1 MPRTPDN
8 EYYRQRIINSMW
20 NNMDPN
26 MTIGDVQQSFA
37 SSGIEPVRPGEIN
50 PQQAYRDMVNR
61 RQQIQINDAWK
72 NVNNNMSVENFMDQF
87 VGVDGQTQLDI
98 NGQKL
103 RMRGIQNRNAG
114 IPEQEIGGDI
124 WDYINRNNINATIG
138 DVQKSFEAAGVQPVN
153 SGDINAQQA
162 HQEMIGRRQQSQIED
177 AYKNID
183 KNTTIEEFMDRFV
196 GIDGQTQ
203 QDIDAMKLSNR
214 VKQNR
219 AAGLSEQESID
230 DMWNYIS
237 SNNINASLEDVQKS
251 FEAAGVEAVKPGEI
265 DTQQA
270 VSELRAHRDQSQIDD
285 IYKNLDP
292 NMSIEDFMDQ
302 FVGVDGQTQQ
312 DIDAMKLSNRVKQN
326 KRAGLSEQESI
337 DDMWNY
343 INDNNLNASIEDV
356 QKSFESAGVE
366 GVVPGEVIPSQAVS
380 ELAGAREQ
388 ERIDKIWNNLDPNMS
403 VEDFMDQFVGI
414 DGQTQQDIDRQKLI
428 NRVKQNRAEGLGEQE
443 AIDDMWKYISDN
455 NLNASVEDVQ
465 KSFEVARGVRPE
477 SDLRRVTEEAALT
490 YDGIPESVTKQF
502 DTFKPTVKTLK
513 DGSRIETIDLGND
526 MFTNVKFDK
535 DNNILS
541 KGYTKGKDAYN
552 VYYNTEGD
560 IVSEAYK
567 HNKVTNN
574 VVEYNKKFE
583 PTDITTTKEFD
594 LETAKGLKSEANKLW
609 EQLQYGGINDQI
621 PYVHYKNYNQ
631 PINPNPNPQQPQ
643 PKPEPKTKPGP
654 QPEPNTFNPE
664 QPDPTLHFNQPD
676 YKKYKMHDVVA
687 DEFTPTPLSS
697 YDRRMKE
704 YSDYIEEYERM
715 QKMAQE
721 SALTSEAGARNYEK
735 NKDALEKFFGKDK
748 FSSEDAALKYEE
760 AKLYGP
766 HRDNP
771 NDPLR
776 RNSKAWWDER
786 EELLRKRRAWSK
798 NRQSFVNSE
807 KAARELA
814 DTKFLHEVAANRD
827 IYDLLRTQPPN
838 YLGTPEVIKSI
849 TDADKW
855 LKDEE
860 NIARYN
866 SIPEEFRNQV
876 EGDIK
881 KKRFELNKA
890 RRNAKLDADYANFRS
905 NYESLTASQKE
916 QMRRLRRLESRYRKV
931 NDPTRRADILD
942 EINQTKDKIKDLKSQ
957 RKSTKKDM
965 KRTNAKTRDR
975 ASNIKEEIG
984 NIKNEINDNKIFGSI
999 QEAFEKE
1006 RAANPSLTMEQYL
1019 KDNYKNTR
1027 FENFKPKAD
1036 YEVEQLKDKLQ
1047 FHKDLLKEKAGID
1060 IAKEEGDIV
1069 ERGLA
1074 KLKKAS
1080 KLDIAMSTV
1089 GAISKYKDSRKQG
1102 RGVMSSAARAGVDF
1116 AASQLMGPGLYM
1128 GLTAFRAAP
1137 KALVTGAMYLQNEVR
1152 QMNTASRFRVFGDAS
1167 FQDSDQ
1173 LATMRQS
1180 GMEMAKMANYNL
1192 EQTLMGNEARYLHK

>member
-1 MPRTPDN
+1 MPKKPDN
-8 EYYRQRIINSMW
+8 EYYRQRIINDMW

-37 SSGIEPVRPGEIN
+37 SAGIEPVKPGEIN

-72 NVNNNMSVENFMDQF
+72 NANNNMSVENFMDQF

-124 WDYINRNNINATIG
+124 WDYINRNNINTTIG

-153 SGDINAQQA
+153 SGDIDVQQA
-162 HQEMIGRRQQSQIED
+162 HQEMIGRKQQSQIED

-183 KNTTIEEFMDRFV
+183 KNTTVEEFMDRFV

-203 QDIDAMKLSNR
+203 QDIDAIKFSNR

-230 DMWNYIS
+230 DMWNYI
-237 SNNINASLEDVQKS
+237 K
-251 FEAAGVEAVKPGEI
+251 
-265 DTQQA
+265 
-270 VSELRAHRDQSQIDD
+270 
-285 IYKNLDP
+285 
-292 NMSIEDFMDQ
+292 
-302 FVGVDGQTQQ
+302 
-312 DIDAMKLSNRVKQN
+312 
-326 KRAGLSEQESI
+326 
-337 DDMWNY
+337 
-343 INDNNLNASIEDV
+343 DNNLNASI
-356 QKSFESAGVE
+356 G
-366 GVVPGEVIPSQAVS
+366 
-380 ELAGAREQ
+380 
-388 ERIDKIWNNLDPNMS
+388 
-403 VEDFMDQFVGI
+403 
-414 DGQTQQDIDRQKLI
+414 
-428 NRVKQNRAEGLGEQE
+428 
-443 AIDDMWKYISDN
+443 
-455 NLNASVEDVQ
+455 DVQ
-465 KSFEVARGVRPE
+465 KSFEVTRGVRPE
-477 SDLRRVTEEAALT
+477 SDLRRVTEEAAVA

-502 DTFKPTVKTLK
+502 DMFKPTVKTLE

-560 IVSEAYK
+560 IISEAYK
-567 HNKVTNN
+567 HNKIANN
-574 VVEYNKKFE
+574 IVEYNKKFE
-583 PTDITTTKEFD
+583 PTDIMTTEKFD
-594 LETAKGLKSEANKLW
+594 LETAKGLKSEASKLW
-609 EQLQYGGINDQI
+609 EQFQYGGVNDKI
-621 PYVHYKNYNQ
+621 PYVHYKNHNQ
-631 PINPNPNPQQPQ
+631 PINPNPNPNPQQPQ
-643 PKPEPKTKPGP
+643 PEPKTKPGP

-687 DEFTPTPLSS
+687 DEFTPTPLSN
-697 YDRRMKE
+697 YDRQMKE
-704 YSDYIEEYERM
+704 YSDYIKEYERM

-721 SALTSEAGARNYEK
+721 SAFTSEAGARNYEK
-735 NKDALEKFFGKDK
+735 NKDALEKFFGKDR

-798 NRQSFVNSE
+798 NKQSFINSK
-807 KAARELA
+807 KAAQELA

-827 IYDLLRTQPPN
+827 IYDLLRTQPTN
-838 YLGTPEVIKSI
+838 YLGTPEVLKSI

-942 EINQTKDKIKDLKSQ
+942 EINQTKGKIKDLKSQ

-984 NIKNEINDNKIFGSI
+984 NIKNEINDNRIFGSI

-1019 KDNYKNTR
+1019 KDNFKNTR

-1069 ERGLA
+1069 ERGLS

-1080 KLDIAMSTV
+1080 KLDIAMSSI

-1102 RGVMSSAARAGVDF
+1102 RGVMSSVARAGVDF
-1116 AASQLMGPGLYM
+1116 AASQLMGTGLYM
-1128 GLTAFRAAP
+1128 GLAAFRAAP

>member
-1 MPRTPDN
+1 MPKKPDN
-8 EYYRQRIINSMW
+8 EYYRQRIINDMW

-37 SSGIEPVRPGEIN
+37 SAGIEPVKPGEIN
-50 PQQAYRDMVNR
+50 PQQAYQDMVNR

-72 NVNNNMSVENFMDQF
+72 NANNNMSVENFMDQF

-124 WDYINRNNINATIG
+124 WDYINRNNIN
-138 DVQKSFEAAGVQPVN
+138 
-153 SGDINAQQA
+153 
-162 HQEMIGRRQQSQIED
+162 
-177 AYKNID
+177 
-183 KNTTIEEFMDRFV
+183 TTI
-196 GIDGQTQ
+196 
-203 QDIDAMKLSNR
+203 
-214 VKQNR
+214 
-219 AAGLSEQESID
+219 
-230 DMWNYIS
+230 
-237 SNNINASLEDVQKS
+237 EDVQKS
-251 FEAAGVEAVKPGEI
+251 FEAAGVEAVKPGEVN
-265 DTQQA
+265 TQQA

-292 NMSIEDFMDQ
+292 NMTIEDFMDQ

-312 DIDAMKLSNRVKQN
+312 DIDAMKLSNRVKHN

-343 INDNNLNASIEDV
+343 IKDNNLNASIEDV
-356 QKSFESAGVE
+356 QKSFEV
-366 GVVPGEVIPSQAVS
+366 
-380 ELAGAREQ
+380 
-388 ERIDKIWNNLDPNMS
+388 
-403 VEDFMDQFVGI
+403 
-414 DGQTQQDIDRQKLI
+414 T
-428 NRVKQNRAEGLGEQE
+428 
-443 AIDDMWKYISDN
+443 
-455 NLNASVEDVQ
+455 
-465 KSFEVARGVRPE
+465 RGMRPE
-477 SDLRRVTEEAALT
+477 SDLRRVTEEAALA

-502 DTFKPTVKTLK
+502 DMFKPTVKTLE

-560 IVSEAYK
+560 IISEAYK
-567 HNKVTNN
+567 HNKIANN
-574 VVEYNKKFE
+574 IVEYNKKLE
-583 PTDITTTKEFD
+583 PTDIMTTEKFD
-594 LETAKGLKSEANKLW
+594 LETAKGLKSEASKLW
-609 EQLQYGGINDQI
+609 EQFQYGGVNDKI
-621 PYVHYKNYNQ
+621 PYVHYKNHNQ
-631 PINPNPNPQQPQ
+631 PINPNPNPNPQQPQ
-643 PKPEPKTKPGP
+643 PEPKTKPGP
-654 QPEPNTFNPE
+654 QPEPNTFNSE
-664 QPDPTLHFNQPD
+664 QSDPTLHFNQPD

-687 DEFTPTPLSS
+687 DEFTPTPLSN

-704 YSDYIEEYERM
+704 YSDYIKEYERM
-715 QKMAQE
+715 QKIAQE

-771 NDPLR
+771 NDPLQ

-798 NRQSFVNSE
+798 NRQSFINSK
-807 KAARELA
+807 KAAQELA

-827 IYDLLRTQPPN
+827 IYDLLRTQPTN

-942 EINQTKDKIKDLKSQ
+942 EINQTKGKIKDLKSQ

-984 NIKNEINDNKIFGSI
+984 NIKNEINDNRIFGSI

-1047 FHKDLLKEKAGID
+1047 FHKDLLKEKAGMD

-1069 ERGLA
+1069 ERGLS

-1080 KLDIAMSTV
+1080 KLDIAMSSI

-1102 RGVMSSAARAGVDF
+1102 RGVMSSVARAGVDF
-1116 AASQLMGPGLYM
+1116 AASQLMGTGLYM
-1128 GLTAFRAAP
+1128 GLAAFRAAP
-1137 KALVTGAMYLQNEVR
+1137 KAFVTGAMYLQNEVR

>member
-1 MPRTPDN
+1 MPKKPDN
-8 EYYRQRIINSMW
+8 EYYRQRIINDMW

-37 SSGIEPVRPGEIN
+37 SAGIEPVKPGEIN

-72 NVNNNMSVENFMDQF
+72 NANNNMSVENFMDQF

-124 WDYINRNNINATIG
+124 WDYINRNNINITIG

-153 SGDINAQQA
+153 SGDIDVQQA
-162 HQEMIGRRQQSQIED
+162 HQEMIGRKQQSQIED

-183 KNTTIEEFMDRFV
+183 KNTTVEEFMDRFV

-203 QDIDAMKLSNR
+203 QDIDAIKLSNR

-230 DMWNYIS
+230 DMWNYI
-237 SNNINASLEDVQKS
+237 K
-251 FEAAGVEAVKPGEI
+251 
-265 DTQQA
+265 
-270 VSELRAHRDQSQIDD
+270 
-285 IYKNLDP
+285 
-292 NMSIEDFMDQ
+292 
-302 FVGVDGQTQQ
+302 
-312 DIDAMKLSNRVKQN
+312 
-326 KRAGLSEQESI
+326 
-337 DDMWNY
+337 
-343 INDNNLNASIEDV
+343 
-356 QKSFESAGVE
+356 
-366 GVVPGEVIPSQAVS
+366 
-380 ELAGAREQ
+380 
-388 ERIDKIWNNLDPNMS
+388 
-403 VEDFMDQFVGI
+403 
-414 DGQTQQDIDRQKLI
+414 
-428 NRVKQNRAEGLGEQE
+428 
-443 AIDDMWKYISDN
+443 DN

-465 KSFEVARGVRPE
+465 KSFEVTRGVRPE
-477 SDLRRVTEEAALT
+477 SDLRRVTEEAAVA

-502 DTFKPTVKTLK
+502 DMFKPTVKTLE

-560 IVSEAYK
+560 IISEAYK
-567 HNKVTNN
+567 HNKIANN
-574 VVEYNKKFE
+574 IVEYNKKLE
-583 PTDITTTKEFD
+583 PTDIMTTEKFD
-594 LETAKGLKSEANKLW
+594 LETAKGLKSEASKLW
-609 EQLQYGGINDQI
+609 EQFQYGGVNDQI
-621 PYVHYKNYNQ
+621 PYVHYKNHNQ
-631 PINPNPNPQQPQ
+631 PINPNPNPNPQQPQ
-643 PKPEPKTKPGP
+643 PKPEPEPKTKPGP

-687 DEFTPTPLSS
+687 DEFTPTPLSN

-704 YSDYIEEYERM
+704 YSDYIKEYERM

-798 NRQSFVNSE
+798 NKQSFINSE

-827 IYDLLRTQPPN
+827 IYDLLRTQPTN

-942 EINQTKDKIKDLKSQ
+942 EINQTKGKIKDLKSQ

-1069 ERGLA
+1069 ERGLS

-1080 KLDIAMSTV
+1080 KLDIAMSSI

-1102 RGVMSSAARAGVDF
+1102 RGVMSSVARAGVDF
-1116 AASQLMGPGLYM
+1116 AASQLMGTGLYM
-1128 GLTAFRAAP
+1128 GLAAFRAAP

>member
-1 MPRTPDN
+1 MPKKPDN
-8 EYYRQRIINSMW
+8 EYYRQRIINDMW

-37 SSGIEPVRPGEIN
+37 SAGIEPVKPGEIN

-72 NVNNNMSVENFMDQF
+72 NANNNMSVEIFMDQF

-124 WDYINRNNINATIG
+124 WDYINRNNIDTTIG

-153 SGDINAQQA
+153 SGDIDVQQA

-183 KNTTIEEFMDRFV
+183 KNTTVEEFMDRFV
-196 GIDGQTQ
+196 GI
-203 QDIDAMKLSNR
+203 
-214 VKQNR
+214 
-219 AAGLSEQESID
+219 
-230 DMWNYIS
+230 
-237 SNNINASLEDVQKS
+237 
-251 FEAAGVEAVKPGEI
+251 
-265 DTQQA
+265 
-270 VSELRAHRDQSQIDD
+270 
-285 IYKNLDP
+285 
-292 NMSIEDFMDQ
+292 
-302 FVGVDGQTQQ
+302 DGQTQQ

-343 INDNNLNASIEDV
+343 IKDNNLNASI
-356 QKSFESAGVE
+356 G
-366 GVVPGEVIPSQAVS
+366 
-380 ELAGAREQ
+380 
-388 ERIDKIWNNLDPNMS
+388 
-403 VEDFMDQFVGI
+403 
-414 DGQTQQDIDRQKLI
+414 
-428 NRVKQNRAEGLGEQE
+428 
-443 AIDDMWKYISDN
+443 
-455 NLNASVEDVQ
+455 DVQ
-465 KSFEVARGVRPE
+465 KSFEVTRGIRPE
-477 SDLRRVTEEAALT
+477 SDLRRVTEEAALA
-490 YDGIPESVTKQF
+490 YDSIPESVTKQF
-502 DTFKPTVKTLK
+502 DMFKPTVKTLE

-560 IVSEAYK
+560 IISEAYK
-567 HNKVTNN
+567 HNKIANN
-574 VVEYNKKFE
+574 IVEYNKKLE
-583 PTDITTTKEFD
+583 PTDIMTTEKFD
-594 LETAKGLKSEANKLW
+594 LETAKGLKSEASKLW
-609 EQLQYGGINDQI
+609 EQFQYGGVNDQI
-621 PYVHYKNYNQ
+621 PYVHYKNHNQ
-631 PINPNPNPQQPQ
+631 PINPNPNPNPQQPQPQ

-654 QPEPNTFNPE
+654 QPEPNTFNPK

-687 DEFTPTPLSS
+687 DEFTPTPLSN

-704 YSDYIEEYERM
+704 YSDYIKEYERM

-798 NRQSFVNSE
+798 NKQSFINSE

-827 IYDLLRTQPPN
+827 IYDLLRTQPTN

-942 EINQTKDKIKDLKSQ
+942 EINQTKGKIKDLKSQ

-984 NIKNEINDNKIFGSI
+984 NIKNEINDNRIFGSI

-1019 KDNYKNTR
+1019 KDNFKNTR

-1069 ERGLA
+1069 ERGLS

-1080 KLDIAMSTV
+1080 KLDIAMSSI

-1102 RGVMSSAARAGVDF
+1102 RGVMSSVARAGVDF
-1116 AASQLMGPGLYM
+1116 AASQLMGTGLYM
-1128 GLTAFRAAP
+1128 GLAAFRAAP

>member
-1 MPRTPDN
+1 MPKKPDN
-8 EYYRQRIINSMW
+8 EYYRQRIINDMW

-37 SSGIEPVRPGEIN
+37 SAGIEPVKPGEIN

-72 NVNNNMSVENFMDQF
+72 NANNNMSVENFMDQF

-124 WDYINRNNINATIG
+124 WDYINRNNIDTTIG
-138 DVQKSFEAAGVQPVN
+138 
-153 SGDINAQQA
+153 
-162 HQEMIGRRQQSQIED
+162 
-177 AYKNID
+177 
-183 KNTTIEEFMDRFV
+183 
-196 GIDGQTQ
+196 
-203 QDIDAMKLSNR
+203 
-214 VKQNR
+214 
-219 AAGLSEQESID
+219 
-230 DMWNYIS
+230 
-237 SNNINASLEDVQKS
+237 DVQKS
-251 FEAAGVEAVKPGEI
+251 FEAAGVEAVKPGEVN
-265 DTQQA
+265 TQQA

-292 NMSIEDFMDQ
+292 NMTIEDFMDQ

-343 INDNNLNASIEDV
+343 IKDNNLNASI
-356 QKSFESAGVE
+356 G
-366 GVVPGEVIPSQAVS
+366 
-380 ELAGAREQ
+380 
-388 ERIDKIWNNLDPNMS
+388 
-403 VEDFMDQFVGI
+403 
-414 DGQTQQDIDRQKLI
+414 
-428 NRVKQNRAEGLGEQE
+428 
-443 AIDDMWKYISDN
+443 
-455 NLNASVEDVQ
+455 DVQ
-465 KSFEVARGVRPE
+465 KSFEVTRGIRPE
-477 SDLRRVTEEAALT
+477 SDLRRVTEEAALA
-490 YDGIPESVTKQF
+490 YDSIPESVTKQF
-502 DTFKPTVKTLK
+502 DMFKPIVKTLE

-560 IVSEAYK
+560 IISEAYK
-567 HNKVTNN
+567 HNKIANN
-574 VVEYNKKFE
+574 IVEYNKKLE
-583 PTDITTTKEFD
+583 PTDIMTTEKFD
-594 LETAKGLKSEANKLW
+594 LETAKGLKSEASKLW
-609 EQLQYGGINDQI
+609 EQFQYGGVNDQI
-621 PYVHYKNYNQ
+621 PYVHYKNHNQ
-631 PINPNPNPQQPQ
+631 PINPNPNPNPQQPQ

-687 DEFTPTPLSS
+687 DEFTPTPLSN

-704 YSDYIEEYERM
+704 YSDYIKEYERM
-715 QKMAQE
+715 QKVAQE

-786 EELLRKRRAWSK
+786 EELLRKCRAWSK
-798 NRQSFVNSE
+798 NKQSFINSE

-827 IYDLLRTQPPN
+827 IYDLLRTQPTN

-866 SIPEEFRNQV
+866 SIPKEFRNQV

-942 EINQTKDKIKDLKSQ
+942 EINQTKGKIKDLKSQ

-1019 KDNYKNTR
+1019 KDNFKNTR

-1069 ERGLA
+1069 ERGLS

-1080 KLDIAMSTV
+1080 KLDIAMSSI

-1102 RGVMSSAARAGVDF
+1102 RGVMSSVARAGVDF
-1116 AASQLMGPGLYM
+1116 AASQLMGTGLYM
-1128 GLTAFRAAP
+1128 GLAAFRAAP

>member
-1 MPRTPDN
+1 MPKKPDN
-8 EYYRQRIINSMW
+8 EYYRQRIINDMW

-37 SSGIEPVRPGEIN
+37 SAGIEPVKPGEIN

-72 NVNNNMSVENFMDQF
+72 NANNNMSVENFMDQF

-98 NGQKL
+98 NEQKL

-124 WDYINRNNINATIG
+124 WDYINRNNI
-138 DVQKSFEAAGVQPVN
+138 D
-153 SGDINAQQA
+153 
-162 HQEMIGRRQQSQIED
+162 
-177 AYKNID
+177 
-183 KNTTIEEFMDRFV
+183 TTI
-196 GIDGQTQ
+196 
-203 QDIDAMKLSNR
+203 
-214 VKQNR
+214 
-219 AAGLSEQESID
+219 
-230 DMWNYIS
+230 
-237 SNNINASLEDVQKS
+237 EDVQKS
-251 FEAAGVEAVKPGEI
+251 FEAAGVEAVKPGEVN
-265 DTQQA
+265 TQQA

-292 NMSIEDFMDQ
+292 NMTIEDFMDQ

-343 INDNNLNASIEDV
+343 IKDNNLNASI
-356 QKSFESAGVE
+356 G
-366 GVVPGEVIPSQAVS
+366 
-380 ELAGAREQ
+380 
-388 ERIDKIWNNLDPNMS
+388 
-403 VEDFMDQFVGI
+403 
-414 DGQTQQDIDRQKLI
+414 
-428 NRVKQNRAEGLGEQE
+428 
-443 AIDDMWKYISDN
+443 
-455 NLNASVEDVQ
+455 DVQ
-465 KSFEVARGVRPE
+465 KSFEVTRGIRPE
-477 SDLRRVTEEAALT
+477 SDLRRVTEEAALA

-502 DTFKPTVKTLK
+502 DMFKPTVKTLE

-560 IVSEAYK
+560 IISEAYK
-567 HNKVTNN
+567 HNKIANN
-574 VVEYNKKFE
+574 IVEYNKKLE
-583 PTDITTTKEFD
+583 PTDIMTTEKFD
-594 LETAKGLKSEANKLW
+594 LETAKGLKSKASKLW
-609 EQLQYGGINDQI
+609 EQFQYGGVNDQI
-621 PYVHYKNYNQ
+621 PYVHYKNHNQ
-631 PINPNPNPQQPQ
+631 PINPNPNPNPQQPQQ

-687 DEFTPTPLSS
+687 DEFTPTPLSN

-704 YSDYIEEYERM
+704 YSDYIKEYERM

-798 NRQSFVNSE
+798 NKQSFINSE

-827 IYDLLRTQPPN
+827 IYDLLRTQPTN
-838 YLGTPEVIKSI
+838 YLGTPEVLKSI

-942 EINQTKDKIKDLKSQ
+942 EINQTKGKIKDLKSQ

-984 NIKNEINDNKIFGSI
+984 NIKNEINDNRIFGSI

-1019 KDNYKNTR
+1019 KDNFKNTR

-1069 ERGLA
+1069 ERGLS

-1080 KLDIAMSTV
+1080 KLDIAMSSI

-1102 RGVMSSAARAGVDF
+1102 RGVMSSVARAGVDF
-1116 AASQLMGPGLYM
+1116 AASQLMGTGLYM
-1128 GLTAFRAAP
+1128 GLAAFRAAP

>member
-1 MPRTPDN
+1 MPKKPDN
-8 EYYRQRIINSMW
+8 EYYRQRIINDMW

-37 SSGIEPVRPGEIN
+37 SAGIEPVKPGEIN

-72 NVNNNMSVENFMDQF
+72 NANNNMSVENFMDQF

-124 WDYINRNNINATIG
+124 WDYINRNNIDTTIE
-138 DVQKSFEAAGVQPVN
+138 DVQKSFEAAGIQPVN
-153 SGDINAQQA
+153 SGDIDVQQA
-162 HQEMIGRRQQSQIED
+162 HQEMIGRKQQSQIED
-177 AYKNID
+177 AYKNMD
-183 KNTTIEEFMDRFV
+183 KNTTVEEFMDRFV
-196 GIDGQTQ
+196 GI
-203 QDIDAMKLSNR
+203 
-214 VKQNR
+214 
-219 AAGLSEQESID
+219 
-230 DMWNYIS
+230 
-237 SNNINASLEDVQKS
+237 
-251 FEAAGVEAVKPGEI
+251 
-265 DTQQA
+265 
-270 VSELRAHRDQSQIDD
+270 
-285 IYKNLDP
+285 
-292 NMSIEDFMDQ
+292 
-302 FVGVDGQTQQ
+302 DGQTQQ

-343 INDNNLNASIEDV
+343 IKDNNLNASIEDV
-356 QKSFESAGVE
+356 QKSFEV
-366 GVVPGEVIPSQAVS
+366 
-380 ELAGAREQ
+380 
-388 ERIDKIWNNLDPNMS
+388 
-403 VEDFMDQFVGI
+403 
-414 DGQTQQDIDRQKLI
+414 T
-428 NRVKQNRAEGLGEQE
+428 
-443 AIDDMWKYISDN
+443 
-455 NLNASVEDVQ
+455 
-465 KSFEVARGVRPE
+465 RGVRPE
-477 SDLRRVTEEAALT
+477 SDLRRVTEEAALA
-490 YDGIPESVTKQF
+490 YDGTPESVTKQF
-502 DTFKPTVKTLK
+502 DLFKPTVKTLE

-560 IVSEAYK
+560 IISEAYK
-567 HNKVTNN
+567 HNKIANN
-574 VVEYNKKFE
+574 IVEYNKKLE
-583 PTDITTTKEFD
+583 PTDIMTTEKFD
-594 LETAKGLKSEANKLW
+594 LETAKGLKSEASKLW
-609 EQLQYGGINDQI
+609 EQFQYGGVNDQI
-621 PYVHYKNYNQ
+621 PYVHYKNHNQ
-631 PINPNPNPQQPQ
+631 PINPNPNPNPQQPK
-643 PKPEPKTKPGP
+643 PEPEPKTKPGP

-687 DEFTPTPLSS
+687 DEFTPTPLSN

-704 YSDYIEEYERM
+704 YSDYIKEYERM
-715 QKMAQE
+715 QKVAQE

-798 NRQSFVNSE
+798 NKQSFINSE

-827 IYDLLRTQPPN
+827 IYDLLRTQPTN
-838 YLGTPEVIKSI
+838 YLGTPEVLKSI

-942 EINQTKDKIKDLKSQ
+942 EINQTKGKIKDLKSQ

-984 NIKNEINDNKIFGSI
+984 NIKNEINDNRIFSSI

-1019 KDNYKNTR
+1019 KDNFKNTR

-1069 ERGLA
+1069 ERSLS

-1080 KLDIAMSTV
+1080 KLDIAMSSI

-1102 RGVMSSAARAGVDF
+1102 RGVMSSVARAGVDF
-1116 AASQLMGPGLYM
+1116 AASQLMGTGLYM
-1128 GLTAFRAAP
+1128 GLAAFRAAP

>member
-1 MPRTPDN
+1 MPKKPDN
-8 EYYRQRIINSMW
+8 EYYRQRIINDMW

-37 SSGIEPVRPGEIN
+37 SAGIEPVKPGEIN

-72 NVNNNMSVENFMDQF
+72 NANNNMSVENFMDQF

-124 WDYINRNNINATIG
+124 WDYINRNNI
-138 DVQKSFEAAGVQPVN
+138 D
-153 SGDINAQQA
+153 
-162 HQEMIGRRQQSQIED
+162 
-177 AYKNID
+177 
-183 KNTTIEEFMDRFV
+183 TTI
-196 GIDGQTQ
+196 
-203 QDIDAMKLSNR
+203 
-214 VKQNR
+214 
-219 AAGLSEQESID
+219 
-230 DMWNYIS
+230 
-237 SNNINASLEDVQKS
+237 EDVQKS
-251 FEAAGVEAVKPGEI
+251 FEAAGVEAVKPGEVN
-265 DTQQA
+265 TQQA
-270 VSELRAHRDQSQIDD
+270 VSELRAHRDQFQIDD

-292 NMSIEDFMDQ
+292 NMTIEDFMDQ

-312 DIDAMKLSNRVKQN
+312 DINAMKLSNRVKQN

-343 INDNNLNASIEDV
+343 IKDNNLNASI
-356 QKSFESAGVE
+356 G
-366 GVVPGEVIPSQAVS
+366 
-380 ELAGAREQ
+380 
-388 ERIDKIWNNLDPNMS
+388 
-403 VEDFMDQFVGI
+403 
-414 DGQTQQDIDRQKLI
+414 
-428 NRVKQNRAEGLGEQE
+428 
-443 AIDDMWKYISDN
+443 
-455 NLNASVEDVQ
+455 DVQ
-465 KSFEVARGVRPE
+465 KSFEVTRGIRPE
-477 SDLRRVTEEAALT
+477 SDLRRVTEEAALA

-502 DTFKPTVKTLK
+502 DMFKPTVKTLE

-560 IVSEAYK
+560 IISEAYK
-567 HNKVTNN
+567 HNKIANN
-574 VVEYNKKFE
+574 IVEYNKKLE
-583 PTDITTTKEFD
+583 PTDIMTTEKFD
-594 LETAKGLKSEANKLW
+594 LETAKGLKSEASKLW
-609 EQLQYGGINDQI
+609 EQFQYGGVNDQI
-621 PYVHYKNYNQ
+621 PYVHYKNHNQ
-631 PINPNPNPQQPQ
+631 PINPNPNPNPQQPQQ

-687 DEFTPTPLSS
+687 DEFTPTPLSN

-704 YSDYIEEYERM
+704 YSDYIKEYERM

-798 NRQSFVNSE
+798 NKQSFINSE

-827 IYDLLRTQPPN
+827 IYDLLRTQPTN
-838 YLGTPEVIKSI
+838 YLGTPEVLKSI

-942 EINQTKDKIKDLKSQ
+942 EINQTKGKIKDLKSQ

-984 NIKNEINDNKIFGSI
+984 NIKNEINDNRIFSSI

-1019 KDNYKNTR
+1019 KDNFKNTR

-1069 ERGLA
+1069 ERGLS

-1080 KLDIAMSTV
+1080 KLDIAMSSI

-1102 RGVMSSAARAGVDF
+1102 RGVMSSVARAGVDF
-1116 AASQLMGPGLYM
+1116 AASQLMGTGLYM
-1128 GLTAFRAAP
+1128 GLAAFRAAP

>member
-1 MPRTPDN
+1 MPKKPDN
-8 EYYRQRIINSMW
+8 EYYRQRIINDMW

-37 SSGIEPVRPGEIN
+37 SAGIEPVKPGEIN

-72 NVNNNMSVENFMDQF
+72 NANNNMSVENFMDQF
-87 VGVDGQTQLDI
+87 VGVDGQTQ
-98 NGQKL
+98 
-103 RMRGIQNRNAG
+103 
-114 IPEQEIGGDI
+114 
-124 WDYINRNNINATIG
+124 
-138 DVQKSFEAAGVQPVN
+138 
-153 SGDINAQQA
+153 
-162 HQEMIGRRQQSQIED
+162 
-177 AYKNID
+177 
-183 KNTTIEEFMDRFV
+183 
-196 GIDGQTQ
+196 

-214 VKQNR
+214 VKQNK

-230 DMWNYIS
+230 DMWNYVN

-251 FEAAGVEAVKPGEI
+251 FETAGVEAVKPGEI
-265 DTQQA
+265 NTQQA

-292 NMSIEDFMDQ
+292 NMTVEDFMDQ

-343 INDNNLNASIEDV
+343 IKDNNLNASID
-356 QKSFESAGVE
+356 
-366 GVVPGEVIPSQAVS
+366 
-380 ELAGAREQ
+380 
-388 ERIDKIWNNLDPNMS
+388 
-403 VEDFMDQFVGI
+403 
-414 DGQTQQDIDRQKLI
+414 
-428 NRVKQNRAEGLGEQE
+428 
-443 AIDDMWKYISDN
+443 
-455 NLNASVEDVQ
+455 DVQ
-465 KSFEVARGVRPE
+465 KSFEVTRGVRPE
-477 SDLRRVTEEAALT
+477 SDLRRVTEEAALA

-502 DTFKPTVKTLK
+502 DMFKPTVKTLE

-560 IVSEAYK
+560 IISEAYK
-567 HNKVTNN
+567 HNKIANN
-574 VVEYNKKFE
+574 IVEYNKKLE
-583 PTDITTTKEFD
+583 PTDIMTTEKFD
-594 LETAKGLKSEANKLW
+594 LETAKGLKSEASKLW
-609 EQLQYGGINDQI
+609 EQFQYGGVNDQI
-621 PYVHYKNYNQ
+621 PYVHYKNHNQ
-631 PINPNPNPQQPQ
+631 PINPNPNPNPQQPQ
-643 PKPEPKTKPGP
+643 PKPEPEPKTKPGP

-687 DEFTPTPLSS
+687 DEFTPTPLSN

-704 YSDYIEEYERM
+704 YSDYIKEYERM

-735 NKDALEKFFGKDK
+735 NKDALEKFFGKDR

-798 NRQSFVNSE
+798 NKQSFINSE

-827 IYDLLRTQPPN
+827 IYDLLRTQPTN

-942 EINQTKDKIKDLKSQ
+942 EINQTKGKIKDLKSQ

-984 NIKNEINDNKIFGSI
+984 NIKNEINDNRIFGSI

-1019 KDNYKNTR
+1019 KDNFKNTR

-1069 ERGLA
+1069 ERGLS

-1080 KLDIAMSTV
+1080 KLDIAMSSI

-1102 RGVMSSAARAGVDF
+1102 RGVMSSVARAGVDF
-1116 AASQLMGPGLYM
+1116 AASQLMGTGLYM
-1128 GLTAFRAAP
+1128 GLAAFRAAP

>member
-1 MPRTPDN
+1 MPKKPDN

-37 SSGIEPVRPGEIN
+37 SAGIEPVKPGEIN

-72 NVNNNMSVENFMDQF
+72 NANNNMSVENFMDQF

-124 WDYINRNNINATIG
+124 WDYINRNNINTTIG

-153 SGDINAQQA
+153 SGDIDVQQA
-162 HQEMIGRRQQSQIED
+162 HQEMIGRKQQSQIED

-183 KNTTIEEFMDRFV
+183 KNTTVEEFMDRFV

-230 DMWNYIS
+230 DMWNYI
-237 SNNINASLEDVQKS
+237 K
-251 FEAAGVEAVKPGEI
+251 
-265 DTQQA
+265 
-270 VSELRAHRDQSQIDD
+270 
-285 IYKNLDP
+285 
-292 NMSIEDFMDQ
+292 
-302 FVGVDGQTQQ
+302 
-312 DIDAMKLSNRVKQN
+312 
-326 KRAGLSEQESI
+326 
-337 DDMWNY
+337 
-343 INDNNLNASIEDV
+343 
-356 QKSFESAGVE
+356 
-366 GVVPGEVIPSQAVS
+366 
-380 ELAGAREQ
+380 
-388 ERIDKIWNNLDPNMS
+388 
-403 VEDFMDQFVGI
+403 
-414 DGQTQQDIDRQKLI
+414 
-428 NRVKQNRAEGLGEQE
+428 
-443 AIDDMWKYISDN
+443 DN

-465 KSFEVARGVRPE
+465 KSFEVTRGVRPE
-477 SDLRRVTEEAALT
+477 SDLRRVTEEAAVA

-502 DTFKPTVKTLK
+502 DMFKPTVKTLE

-560 IVSEAYK
+560 IISEAYK
-567 HNKVTNN
+567 HNKIANN
-574 VVEYNKKFE
+574 IVEYNKKFE
-583 PTDITTTKEFD
+583 PTDIMTTEKFD
-594 LETAKGLKSEANKLW
+594 LETAKGLKSEASKLW
-609 EQLQYGGINDQI
+609 EQFQYGGVNDKI
-621 PYVHYKNYNQ
+621 PYVHYKNHNQ
-631 PINPNPNPQQPQ
+631 PINPNPNPNPQQPQ
-643 PKPEPKTKPGP
+643 PEPKTKPGP

-687 DEFTPTPLSS
+687 DEFTPTPLSN
-697 YDRRMKE
+697 YDRQMKE
-704 YSDYIEEYERM
+704 YSDYIKEYERM

-721 SALTSEAGARNYEK
+721 SAFTSEAGARNYEK
-735 NKDALEKFFGKDK
+735 NKDALEKFFGKDR

-798 NRQSFVNSE
+798 NKQSFINSK
-807 KAARELA
+807 KAAQELA

-827 IYDLLRTQPPN
+827 IYDLLRTQPTN

-942 EINQTKDKIKDLKSQ
+942 EINQTKGKIKDLKSQ

-1069 ERGLA
+1069 ERGLS

-1080 KLDIAMSTV
+1080 KLDIAMSSI

-1102 RGVMSSAARAGVDF
+1102 RGVMSSVARAGVDF
-1116 AASQLMGPGLYM
+1116 AASQLMGTGLYM
-1128 GLTAFRAAP
+1128 GLAAFRAAP
-1137 KALVTGAMYLQNEVR
+1137 KAFVTGAMYLQNEVR

>member
-1 MPRTPDN
+1 MPKKPDN
-8 EYYRQRIINSMW
+8 EYYRQRIINDMW

-26 MTIGDVQQSFA
+26 MTISDVQQSFA
-37 SSGIEPVRPGEIN
+37 SAGIEPVKPGEIN

-72 NVNNNMSVENFMDQF
+72 NANNNMSVENFMDQF

-98 NGQKL
+98 NEQKL

-124 WDYINRNNINATIG
+124 WDYINRNNI
-138 DVQKSFEAAGVQPVN
+138 D
-153 SGDINAQQA
+153 
-162 HQEMIGRRQQSQIED
+162 
-177 AYKNID
+177 
-183 KNTTIEEFMDRFV
+183 TTI
-196 GIDGQTQ
+196 
-203 QDIDAMKLSNR
+203 
-214 VKQNR
+214 
-219 AAGLSEQESID
+219 
-230 DMWNYIS
+230 
-237 SNNINASLEDVQKS
+237 EDVQKS
-251 FEAAGVEAVKPGEI
+251 FEAAGVEAVKPGEVN
-265 DTQQA
+265 TQQA

-292 NMSIEDFMDQ
+292 NMTIEDFMDQ

-343 INDNNLNASIEDV
+343 IKDNNLNASI
-356 QKSFESAGVE
+356 G
-366 GVVPGEVIPSQAVS
+366 
-380 ELAGAREQ
+380 
-388 ERIDKIWNNLDPNMS
+388 
-403 VEDFMDQFVGI
+403 
-414 DGQTQQDIDRQKLI
+414 
-428 NRVKQNRAEGLGEQE
+428 
-443 AIDDMWKYISDN
+443 
-455 NLNASVEDVQ
+455 DVQ
-465 KSFEVARGVRPE
+465 KSFEVTRGIRPE
-477 SDLRRVTEEAALT
+477 SDLRRVTEEAALA

-502 DTFKPTVKTLK
+502 DMFKPTVKTLE

-560 IVSEAYK
+560 IISEAYK
-567 HNKVTNN
+567 HNKIANN
-574 VVEYNKKFE
+574 IVEYNKKLE
-583 PTDITTTKEFD
+583 PTDIMTTEKFD
-594 LETAKGLKSEANKLW
+594 LETAKGLKSEASKLW
-609 EQLQYGGINDQI
+609 EQFQYGGVNDQI
-621 PYVHYKNYNQ
+621 PYVHYKNHNQ
-631 PINPNPNPQQPQ
+631 PINPNPNPNPQQPQQ
-643 PKPEPKTKPGP
+643 PKPEPKTKPGL

-687 DEFTPTPLSS
+687 DEFTPTPLSN

-704 YSDYIEEYERM
+704 YSDYIKEYERM

-798 NRQSFVNSE
+798 NKQSFINSE

-827 IYDLLRTQPPN
+827 IYDLLRTQPTN
-838 YLGTPEVIKSI
+838 YLGTPEVLKSI

-942 EINQTKDKIKDLKSQ
+942 EINQTKGKIKDLKNQ

-984 NIKNEINDNKIFGSI
+984 NIKNEINDNRIFGSI

-1019 KDNYKNTR
+1019 KDNFKNTR

-1069 ERGLA
+1069 ERGLS

-1080 KLDIAMSTV
+1080 KLDIAMSSI

-1102 RGVMSSAARAGVDF
+1102 RGVMSSVARAGVDF
-1116 AASQLMGPGLYM
+1116 AASQLMGTGLYM
-1128 GLTAFRAAP
+1128 GLAAFRAAP

>member
-1 MPRTPDN
+1 MPKKPDN
-8 EYYRQRIINSMW
+8 EYYRQRIINDMW

-37 SSGIEPVRPGEIN
+37 SAGIEPVKPGEIN
-50 PQQAYRDMVNR
+50 PQQAYQDMVNR

-72 NVNNNMSVENFMDQF
+72 NANNNMSVENFMDQF

-124 WDYINRNNINATIG
+124 WDYINRNNIDTTIG

-153 SGDINAQQA
+153 SGDIDVQQA
-162 HQEMIGRRQQSQIED
+162 HQEMIGRKQQSQIED

-183 KNTTIEEFMDRFV
+183 KNTTVEEFMDRFV
-196 GIDGQTQ
+196 GI
-203 QDIDAMKLSNR
+203 
-214 VKQNR
+214 
-219 AAGLSEQESID
+219 
-230 DMWNYIS
+230 
-237 SNNINASLEDVQKS
+237 
-251 FEAAGVEAVKPGEI
+251 
-265 DTQQA
+265 
-270 VSELRAHRDQSQIDD
+270 
-285 IYKNLDP
+285 
-292 NMSIEDFMDQ
+292 
-302 FVGVDGQTQQ
+302 DGQTQQ

-343 INDNNLNASIEDV
+343 IKDNNLNASIEDV
-356 QKSFESAGVE
+356 QKSFEVT
-366 GVVPGEVIPSQAVS
+366 
-380 ELAGAREQ
+380 R
-388 ERIDKIWNNLDPNMS
+388 
-403 VEDFMDQFVGI
+403 GI
-414 DGQTQQDIDRQKLI
+414 
-428 NRVKQNRAEGLGEQE
+428 
-443 AIDDMWKYISDN
+443 
-455 NLNASVEDVQ
+455 
-465 KSFEVARGVRPE
+465 RPE
-477 SDLRRVTEEAALT
+477 SDLRRVTEEAALA

-502 DTFKPTVKTLK
+502 DMFKPTVKTLE

-560 IVSEAYK
+560 IISEAYK
-567 HNKVTNN
+567 HNKIANN
-574 VVEYNKKFE
+574 IVEYNKKLE
-583 PTDITTTKEFD
+583 PTDIMTTEKFD
-594 LETAKGLKSEANKLW
+594 LETAKGLKSEASKLW
-609 EQLQYGGINDQI
+609 EQFQYGGVNNQI
-621 PYVHYKNYNQ
+621 PYVHYKNHNQ
-631 PINPNPNPQQPQ
+631 PINPNPNPNPQQPQ
-643 PKPEPKTKPGP
+643 QPKPEPEPKTKPGP

-687 DEFTPTPLSS
+687 DEFTPTPLSN

-704 YSDYIEEYERM
+704 YSDYIKEYERM

-798 NRQSFVNSE
+798 NRQSFINSE

-827 IYDLLRTQPPN
+827 IYDLLRTQPTN

-942 EINQTKDKIKDLKSQ
+942 EINQTKGKIKDLKSQ

-984 NIKNEINDNKIFGSI
+984 NIKNEINDNRIFGSI

-1019 KDNYKNTR
+1019 KDNFKNTR

-1069 ERGLA
+1069 ERGLS

-1080 KLDIAMSTV
+1080 KLDIAMSSI

-1102 RGVMSSAARAGVDF
+1102 RGVMSSVARAGVDF
-1116 AASQLMGPGLYM
+1116 AASQLMGTGLYM
-1128 GLTAFRAAP
+1128 GLAAFRAAP

>member
-1 MPRTPDN
+1 MPKKSDN
-8 EYYRQRIINSMW
+8 EYYRQRIINDMW

-37 SSGIEPVRPGEIN
+37 SAGIEPVKPGEIN

-72 NVNNNMSVENFMDQF
+72 NANNNMSVENFMDQF

-124 WDYINRNNINATIG
+124 WDYINRNNIDTTIG

-153 SGDINAQQA
+153 SGDIDVQQA
-162 HQEMIGRRQQSQIED
+162 HQEMIGRKQQSQIED

-183 KNTTIEEFMDRFV
+183 KNTTVEEFMDRFV
-196 GIDGQTQ
+196 GI
-203 QDIDAMKLSNR
+203 
-214 VKQNR
+214 
-219 AAGLSEQESID
+219 
-230 DMWNYIS
+230 
-237 SNNINASLEDVQKS
+237 
-251 FEAAGVEAVKPGEI
+251 
-265 DTQQA
+265 
-270 VSELRAHRDQSQIDD
+270 
-285 IYKNLDP
+285 
-292 NMSIEDFMDQ
+292 
-302 FVGVDGQTQQ
+302 DGQTQQ

-343 INDNNLNASIEDV
+343 IKDNNLNASIEDV
-356 QKSFESAGVE
+356 QKSFEVT
-366 GVVPGEVIPSQAVS
+366 
-380 ELAGAREQ
+380 R
-388 ERIDKIWNNLDPNMS
+388 
-403 VEDFMDQFVGI
+403 GI
-414 DGQTQQDIDRQKLI
+414 
-428 NRVKQNRAEGLGEQE
+428 
-443 AIDDMWKYISDN
+443 
-455 NLNASVEDVQ
+455 
-465 KSFEVARGVRPE
+465 RPE
-477 SDLRRVTEEAALT
+477 SDLRRVTEEAALA

-502 DTFKPTVKTLK
+502 DMFKPTVKTLE

-560 IVSEAYK
+560 IISEAYK
-567 HNKVTNN
+567 HNKIANN
-574 VVEYNKKFE
+574 IVEYNKKLE
-583 PTDITTTKEFD
+583 PTDIMTTEKFD
-594 LETAKGLKSEANKLW
+594 LETAKGLKSEASKLW
-609 EQLQYGGINDQI
+609 EQFQYGGVNDQI
-621 PYVHYKNYNQ
+621 PYVHYKNHNQ
-631 PINPNPNPQQPQ
+631 PINPNPNPNPQQPQ
-643 PKPEPKTKPGP
+643 QPQQPKPEPEPKTKPGP
-654 QPEPNTFNPE
+654 QPEPNTFNPK

-687 DEFTPTPLSS
+687 DEFTPTPLSN

-704 YSDYIEEYERM
+704 YSDYIKEYERM

-798 NRQSFVNSE
+798 NRQSFINSE

-827 IYDLLRTQPPN
+827 IYDLLRTQPTN

-942 EINQTKDKIKDLKSQ
+942 EINQTKGKIKDLKSQ

-984 NIKNEINDNKIFGSI
+984 NIKNEINDNRIFGSI

-1019 KDNYKNTR
+1019 KDNFKNTR

-1069 ERGLA
+1069 ERGLS

-1080 KLDIAMSTV
+1080 KLDIAMSSI

-1102 RGVMSSAARAGVDF
+1102 RGVMSSVARAGVDF
-1116 AASQLMGPGLYM
+1116 AASQLMGTGLYM
-1128 GLTAFRAAP
+1128 GLAAFRAAP

>member
-1 MPRTPDN
+1 MPKKPDN
-8 EYYRQRIINSMW
+8 EYYRQRIINDMW

-37 SSGIEPVRPGEIN
+37 SAGIEPVKPGEIN

-61 RQQIQINDAWK
+61 RQQIQINDVWK
-72 NVNNNMSVENFMDQF
+72 NANNNMSVENFMDQF

-124 WDYINRNNINATIG
+124 WDYINRNNIDTTIG

-153 SGDINAQQA
+153 SGDIDVQQA
-162 HQEMIGRRQQSQIED
+162 HQEMIGRKQQSQIED
-177 AYKNID
+177 AYKNMD
-183 KNTTIEEFMDRFV
+183 KNTTVEEFMDRFV
-196 GIDGQTQ
+196 GI
-203 QDIDAMKLSNR
+203 
-214 VKQNR
+214 
-219 AAGLSEQESID
+219 
-230 DMWNYIS
+230 
-237 SNNINASLEDVQKS
+237 
-251 FEAAGVEAVKPGEI
+251 
-265 DTQQA
+265 
-270 VSELRAHRDQSQIDD
+270 
-285 IYKNLDP
+285 
-292 NMSIEDFMDQ
+292 
-302 FVGVDGQTQQ
+302 DGQTQQ

-337 DDMWNY
+337 DNMWNY
-343 INDNNLNASIEDV
+343 IKDNNLNASIEDV
-356 QKSFESAGVE
+356 QKSFEVT
-366 GVVPGEVIPSQAVS
+366 
-380 ELAGAREQ
+380 R
-388 ERIDKIWNNLDPNMS
+388 
-403 VEDFMDQFVGI
+403 GI
-414 DGQTQQDIDRQKLI
+414 
-428 NRVKQNRAEGLGEQE
+428 
-443 AIDDMWKYISDN
+443 
-455 NLNASVEDVQ
+455 
-465 KSFEVARGVRPE
+465 RPE
-477 SDLRRVTEEAALT
+477 SDLRRVTEEAALA

-502 DTFKPTVKTLK
+502 DMFKPTVKTLE

-560 IVSEAYK
+560 IISEAYK
-567 HNKVTNN
+567 HNKIANN
-574 VVEYNKKFE
+574 IVEYNKKLE
-583 PTDITTTKEFD
+583 PTDIMTTEKFD
-594 LETAKGLKSEANKLW
+594 LETAKGLKSEASKLW
-609 EQLQYGGINDQI
+609 EQFQYGGVNDQI
-621 PYVHYKNYNQ
+621 PYVHYKNHNQ
-631 PINPNPNPQQPQ
+631 PINPNPNPNPQQPQQ

-687 DEFTPTPLSS
+687 DEFTPTPLSN

-704 YSDYIEEYERM
+704 YSDYIKEYERM

-798 NRQSFVNSE
+798 NRQSFINSE

-827 IYDLLRTQPPN
+827 IYDLLRTQPTN
-838 YLGTPEVIKSI
+838 YLGTPEVLKSI

-942 EINQTKDKIKDLKSQ
+942 EINQTKGKIKDLKSQ

-984 NIKNEINDNKIFGSI
+984 NIKNEINDNRIFGSI

-1019 KDNYKNTR
+1019 KDNFKNTR

-1069 ERGLA
+1069 ERGLS

-1080 KLDIAMSTV
+1080 KLDIAMSSI

-1102 RGVMSSAARAGVDF
+1102 RGVMSSVARAGVDF
-1116 AASQLMGPGLYM
+1116 AASQLMGTGLYM
-1128 GLTAFRAAP
+1128 GLAAFRAAP

>member
-1 MPRTPDN
+1 MPKKPDN
-8 EYYRQRIINSMW
+8 EYYRQRIINDMW

-37 SSGIEPVRPGEIN
+37 SAGIEPVKPGEIN

-72 NVNNNMSVENFMDQF
+72 NANNNMSVENFMDQF
-87 VGVDGQTQLDI
+87 VGVDGQMQLDI

-124 WDYINRNNINATIG
+124 WDYINRNNIDTTIG

-153 SGDINAQQA
+153 SGDIDVQQA
-162 HQEMIGRRQQSQIED
+162 HQEMIGRKQQSQIED

-183 KNTTIEEFMDRFV
+183 KNTTVEEFMDRFV

-214 VKQNR
+214 VKQNK
-219 AAGLSEQESID
+219 AAGLSKQESID
-230 DMWNYIS
+230 DMWNYVN

-251 FEAAGVEAVKPGEI
+251 FEAAGVEAVKPGEVN
-265 DTQQA
+265 TQQA

-292 NMSIEDFMDQ
+292 NMTIEDFMDQ

-343 INDNNLNASIEDV
+343 IKDNNLNASI
-356 QKSFESAGVE
+356 G
-366 GVVPGEVIPSQAVS
+366 
-380 ELAGAREQ
+380 
-388 ERIDKIWNNLDPNMS
+388 
-403 VEDFMDQFVGI
+403 
-414 DGQTQQDIDRQKLI
+414 
-428 NRVKQNRAEGLGEQE
+428 
-443 AIDDMWKYISDN
+443 
-455 NLNASVEDVQ
+455 DVQ
-465 KSFEVARGVRPE
+465 KSFEVTRGIRPE
-477 SDLRRVTEEAALT
+477 SDLRRVTEEAALA
-490 YDGIPESVTKQF
+490 YDSIPESVTKQF
-502 DTFKPTVKTLK
+502 DMFKPTVKTLE

-560 IVSEAYK
+560 IISEAYK
-567 HNKVTNN
+567 HNKIANN
-574 VVEYNKKFE
+574 IVEYNKKLE
-583 PTDITTTKEFD
+583 PTDIMTTEKFD
-594 LETAKGLKSEANKLW
+594 LETAKGLKSEASKLW
-609 EQLQYGGINDQI
+609 EQFQYGGVNDQI
-621 PYVHYKNYNQ
+621 PYVHYKNHNQ
-631 PINPNPNPQQPQ
+631 PINPNPNPNPQQPQPQ

-654 QPEPNTFNPE
+654 QPEPNTFNPK

-687 DEFTPTPLSS
+687 DEFTPTPLSN

-704 YSDYIEEYERM
+704 YSDYIKEYERM

-798 NRQSFVNSE
+798 NKQSFINSE

-827 IYDLLRTQPPN
+827 IYDLLRTQPTN

-942 EINQTKDKIKDLKSQ
+942 EINQTKGKIKDLKSQ

-984 NIKNEINDNKIFGSI
+984 NIKNEINDNRIFGSI

-1069 ERGLA
+1069 ERGLS

-1080 KLDIAMSTV
+1080 KLDIAMSSI

-1102 RGVMSSAARAGVDF
+1102 RGVMSSVARAGVDF
-1116 AASQLMGPGLYM
+1116 AASQLMGTGLYM
-1128 GLTAFRAAP
+1128 GLAAFRAAP

>member
-1 MPRTPDN
+1 MPKKPDN
-8 EYYRQRIINSMW
+8 EYYRQRIINDMW

-37 SSGIEPVRPGEIN
+37 SAGIEPVKPGEIN

-72 NVNNNMSVENFMDQF
+72 NANNNMSVENFMDQF

-124 WDYINRNNINATIG
+124 WDYINRNNI
-138 DVQKSFEAAGVQPVN
+138 D
-153 SGDINAQQA
+153 
-162 HQEMIGRRQQSQIED
+162 
-177 AYKNID
+177 
-183 KNTTIEEFMDRFV
+183 TTI
-196 GIDGQTQ
+196 
-203 QDIDAMKLSNR
+203 
-214 VKQNR
+214 
-219 AAGLSEQESID
+219 
-230 DMWNYIS
+230 
-237 SNNINASLEDVQKS
+237 EDVQKS
-251 FEAAGVEAVKPGEI
+251 FEAAGVEAVKPGEVN
-265 DTQQA
+265 TQQA

-292 NMSIEDFMDQ
+292 NMTIEDFMDQ

-343 INDNNLNASIEDV
+343 IKDNNLNASI
-356 QKSFESAGVE
+356 G
-366 GVVPGEVIPSQAVS
+366 
-380 ELAGAREQ
+380 
-388 ERIDKIWNNLDPNMS
+388 
-403 VEDFMDQFVGI
+403 
-414 DGQTQQDIDRQKLI
+414 
-428 NRVKQNRAEGLGEQE
+428 
-443 AIDDMWKYISDN
+443 
-455 NLNASVEDVQ
+455 DVQ
-465 KSFEVARGVRPE
+465 KSFEVTRGIRPE
-477 SDLRRVTEEAALT
+477 SDLRRVTEEAALA

-502 DTFKPTVKTLK
+502 DMFKPTVKTLE

-560 IVSEAYK
+560 IISEAYK
-567 HNKVTNN
+567 HNKIANN
-574 VVEYNKKFE
+574 IVEYNKKLE
-583 PTDITTTKEFD
+583 PTDIMTTEKFD
-594 LETAKGLKSEANKLW
+594 LETAKGLKSEASKLW
-609 EQLQYGGINDQI
+609 EQFQYGGVNDQI
-621 PYVHYKNYNQ
+621 PYVHYKNHNQ
-631 PINPNPNPQQPQ
+631 PINPNPNPNPNPQQPQQ

-687 DEFTPTPLSS
+687 DEFTPTPLSN

-704 YSDYIEEYERM
+704 YSDYIKEYERM

-798 NRQSFVNSE
+798 NKQSFINSE

-827 IYDLLRTQPPN
+827 IYDLLRTQPTN
-838 YLGTPEVIKSI
+838 YLGTPEVLKSI

-942 EINQTKDKIKDLKSQ
+942 EINQTKGKIKDLKSQ

-984 NIKNEINDNKIFGSI
+984 NIKNEINDNRIFGSI

-1019 KDNYKNTR
+1019 KDNFKNTR

-1069 ERGLA
+1069 ERGLS

-1080 KLDIAMSTV
+1080 KLDIAMSSI

-1102 RGVMSSAARAGVDF
+1102 RGVMSSVARAGVDF
-1116 AASQLMGPGLYM
+1116 AASQLMGTGLYM
-1128 GLTAFRAAP
+1128 GLAAFRAAP

>member
-1 MPRTPDN
+1 MPKKPDN
-8 EYYRQRIINSMW
+8 EYYRQRIINDMW

-37 SSGIEPVRPGEIN
+37 SAGIEPVKPSEIN

-72 NVNNNMSVENFMDQF
+72 NANNNMSVENFMDQF

-124 WDYINRNNINATIG
+124 WDYINRNNIDTTIG

-153 SGDINAQQA
+153 SGDIDVQQA
-162 HQEMIGRRQQSQIED
+162 HQEMIGRKQQSQIED

-183 KNTTIEEFMDRFV
+183 KNTTVEEFMDRFV

-214 VKQNR
+214 VKQNK

-230 DMWNYIS
+230 DMWNYI
-237 SNNINASLEDVQKS
+237 K
-251 FEAAGVEAVKPGEI
+251 
-265 DTQQA
+265 
-270 VSELRAHRDQSQIDD
+270 
-285 IYKNLDP
+285 
-292 NMSIEDFMDQ
+292 
-302 FVGVDGQTQQ
+302 
-312 DIDAMKLSNRVKQN
+312 
-326 KRAGLSEQESI
+326 
-337 DDMWNY
+337 
-343 INDNNLNASIEDV
+343 DNNLNASIEDV
-356 QKSFESAGVE
+356 QKSFEV
-366 GVVPGEVIPSQAVS
+366 
-380 ELAGAREQ
+380 
-388 ERIDKIWNNLDPNMS
+388 
-403 VEDFMDQFVGI
+403 
-414 DGQTQQDIDRQKLI
+414 T
-428 NRVKQNRAEGLGEQE
+428 
-443 AIDDMWKYISDN
+443 
-455 NLNASVEDVQ
+455 
-465 KSFEVARGVRPE
+465 RGVRPE
-477 SDLRRVTEEAALT
+477 SDLRRVTEEAALA
-490 YDGIPESVTKQF
+490 YDDIPETVTKQF
-502 DTFKPTVKTLK
+502 DMFKPTVKTLE

-560 IVSEAYK
+560 IISEAYK
-567 HNKVTNN
+567 HNKIANN
-574 VVEYNKKFE
+574 IVEYNKKLE
-583 PTDITTTKEFD
+583 PTDIMTTEKFD
-594 LETAKGLKSEANKLW
+594 LETAKGLKSEASKLW
-609 EQLQYGGINDQI
+609 EQFQYGGVNDQI
-621 PYVHYKNYNQ
+621 PYVHYKNHNQ
-631 PINPNPNPQQPQ
+631 PINPNPNPNPQQPQ
-643 PKPEPKTKPGP
+643 QPKPEPEPKTKPGP

-664 QPDPTLHFNQPD
+664 QADPTLHFNQPD

-687 DEFTPTPLSS
+687 DEFTPTPLSN

-704 YSDYIEEYERM
+704 YSDYIKEYERM
-715 QKMAQE
+715 QKVAQE

-735 NKDALEKFFGKDK
+735 NKDALEKFFGKDR

-798 NRQSFVNSE
+798 NKQSFINSE

-827 IYDLLRTQPPN
+827 IYDLLRTQPTN

-942 EINQTKDKIKDLKSQ
+942 EINQTKGKIKDLKSQ

-1069 ERGLA
+1069 ERGLS

-1080 KLDIAMSTV
+1080 KLDIAMSSI

-1116 AASQLMGPGLYM
+1116 AASQLMGTGLYM
-1128 GLTAFRAAP
+1128 GLAAFRAAP

>member
-1 MPRTPDN
+1 MPKKPDN
-8 EYYRQRIINSMW
+8 EYYRQRIINDMW

-37 SSGIEPVRPGEIN
+37 SAGIEPVKPGEIN
-50 PQQAYRDMVNR
+50 PQQAYQDMVNR

-72 NVNNNMSVENFMDQF
+72 NANNNMSVENFMDQF

-124 WDYINRNNINATIG
+124 WDYINRNNINTTIE

-153 SGDINAQQA
+153 SGDINVQQA
-162 HQEMIGRRQQSQIED
+162 HQEMIGRKQQSQIED

-183 KNTTIEEFMDRFV
+183 KNTTVEEFMDRFV
-196 GIDGQTQ
+196 GI
-203 QDIDAMKLSNR
+203 
-214 VKQNR
+214 
-219 AAGLSEQESID
+219 
-230 DMWNYIS
+230 
-237 SNNINASLEDVQKS
+237 
-251 FEAAGVEAVKPGEI
+251 
-265 DTQQA
+265 
-270 VSELRAHRDQSQIDD
+270 
-285 IYKNLDP
+285 
-292 NMSIEDFMDQ
+292 
-302 FVGVDGQTQQ
+302 DGQTQQ

-343 INDNNLNASIEDV
+343 I
-356 QKSFESAGVE
+356 K
-366 GVVPGEVIPSQAVS
+366 
-380 ELAGAREQ
+380 
-388 ERIDKIWNNLDPNMS
+388 
-403 VEDFMDQFVGI
+403 
-414 DGQTQQDIDRQKLI
+414 
-428 NRVKQNRAEGLGEQE
+428 
-443 AIDDMWKYISDN
+443 DN

-465 KSFEVARGVRPE
+465 KSFEVTRGVRPE
-477 SDLRRVTEEAALT
+477 SDLRRITEEAAVA
-490 YDGIPESVTKQF
+490 YDGIPKSATKQF

-560 IVSEAYK
+560 IISEAYK
-567 HNKVTNN
+567 HNKIANN
-574 VVEYNKKFE
+574 IVEYNKNFE
-583 PTDITTTKEFD
+583 PTDIMTTEKFD
-594 LETAKGLKSEANKLW
+594 LETAKGLKSEASKLW
-609 EQLQYGGINDQI
+609 EQFQYGGVNDKI
-621 PYVHYKNYNQ
+621 PYVHYKNHNQ
-631 PINPNPNPQQPQ
+631 PINPNPNPNPQQPQ
-643 PKPEPKTKPGP
+643 PEPKTKPGP

-687 DEFTPTPLSS
+687 DEFTPTPLSN

-704 YSDYIEEYERM
+704 YSDYIKEYERM

-798 NRQSFVNSE
+798 NRQSFINSE

-827 IYDLLRTQPPN
+827 IYDLLRTQPTN

-942 EINQTKDKIKDLKSQ
+942 EINQTKGKIKDLKSQ

-1069 ERGLA
+1069 EKGLA

-1080 KLDIAMSTV
+1080 KLDIAMSSI

-1116 AASQLMGPGLYM
+1116 AASQLMGTGLYM
-1128 GLTAFRAAP
+1128 GLAAFRAAP
-1137 KALVTGAMYLQNEVR
+1137 KAFVTGAMYLQNEVR

>member
-1 MPRTPDN
+1 MPKKPDN
-8 EYYRQRIINSMW
+8 EYYRQRIINDMW

-37 SSGIEPVRPGEIN
+37 SAGIEPVKPGEIN
-50 PQQAYRDMVNR
+50 PQQAYQDMVNR

-72 NVNNNMSVENFMDQF
+72 NANNNMSVENFMDQF

-124 WDYINRNNINATIG
+124 WDYINRNNINTTIE

-153 SGDINAQQA
+153 SGDIDVQQA
-162 HQEMIGRRQQSQIED
+162 HQEMIGRKQQSQIEN

-183 KNTTIEEFMDRFV
+183 KNTTVEEFMNRFV

-214 VKQNR
+214 VK
-219 AAGLSEQESID
+219 
-230 DMWNYIS
+230 
-237 SNNINASLEDVQKS
+237 
-251 FEAAGVEAVKPGEI
+251 
-265 DTQQA
+265 
-270 VSELRAHRDQSQIDD
+270 H
-285 IYKNLDP
+285 
-292 NMSIEDFMDQ
+292 
-302 FVGVDGQTQQ
+302 
-312 DIDAMKLSNRVKQN
+312 N

-343 INDNNLNASIEDV
+343 IKDNNLNASIEDV
-356 QKSFESAGVE
+356 QKSFEV
-366 GVVPGEVIPSQAVS
+366 
-380 ELAGAREQ
+380 
-388 ERIDKIWNNLDPNMS
+388 
-403 VEDFMDQFVGI
+403 
-414 DGQTQQDIDRQKLI
+414 T
-428 NRVKQNRAEGLGEQE
+428 
-443 AIDDMWKYISDN
+443 
-455 NLNASVEDVQ
+455 
-465 KSFEVARGVRPE
+465 RGMRPE
-477 SDLRRVTEEAALT
+477 SDLRRVTEEAALA
-490 YDGIPESVTKQF
+490 YDGILESVTKQF

-560 IVSEAYK
+560 IISEAYK
-567 HNKVTNN
+567 HNKVANN
-574 VVEYNKKFE
+574 IVEYNKKFE
-583 PTDITTTKEFD
+583 PTDIMTTEKFD
-594 LETAKGLKSEANKLW
+594 LETAKGLKSEASKLW
-609 EQLQYGGINDQI
+609 EQFQYGGVNDQI
-621 PYVHYKNYNQ
+621 PYVHYKNHNQ
-631 PINPNPNPQQPQ
+631 PINPNPNPNPQQPQ
-643 PKPEPKTKPGP
+643 PEPKTKPGP
-654 QPEPNTFNPE
+654 QPEPNTFNSE
-664 QPDPTLHFNQPD
+664 QSDPTLHFNQPD

-687 DEFTPTPLSS
+687 DEFTPTPLSN

-704 YSDYIEEYERM
+704 YSDYIKEYERM
-715 QKMAQE
+715 QKIAQE

-771 NDPLR
+771 NDPLQ

-798 NRQSFVNSE
+798 NRQSFINSK
-807 KAARELA
+807 KAAQELA

-827 IYDLLRTQPPN
+827 IYDLLRTQPAN

-942 EINQTKDKIKDLKSQ
+942 EINQTKGKIKDLKSQ

-1019 KDNYKNTR
+1019 KDNFKNTR

-1069 ERGLA
+1069 ERGLS

-1080 KLDIAMSTV
+1080 KLDIAMSSI

-1102 RGVMSSAARAGVDF
+1102 RGVMSSVARAGVDF
-1116 AASQLMGPGLYM
+1116 AASQLMGTGLYM
-1128 GLTAFRAAP
+1128 GLAAFRAAP
-1137 KALVTGAMYLQNEVR
+1137 KAFVTGAMYLQNEVR

>member
-1 MPRTPDN
+1 MPKKPDN
-8 EYYRQRIINSMW
+8 EYYRQRIINDMW

-37 SSGIEPVRPGEIN
+37 SAGIEPVKPGEIN

-72 NVNNNMSVENFMDQF
+72 NANNNMSVENFMDQF

-124 WDYINRNNINATIG
+124 WDYINRNNIDTTIG

-153 SGDINAQQA
+153 SGDIDVQQA
-162 HQEMIGRRQQSQIED
+162 HQEMIGRKQQSQIED

-183 KNTTIEEFMDRFV
+183 KNTTVEEFMDRFV
-196 GIDGQTQ
+196 GI
-203 QDIDAMKLSNR
+203 
-214 VKQNR
+214 
-219 AAGLSEQESID
+219 
-230 DMWNYIS
+230 
-237 SNNINASLEDVQKS
+237 
-251 FEAAGVEAVKPGEI
+251 
-265 DTQQA
+265 
-270 VSELRAHRDQSQIDD
+270 
-285 IYKNLDP
+285 
-292 NMSIEDFMDQ
+292 
-302 FVGVDGQTQQ
+302 DGQTQQ

-343 INDNNLNASIEDV
+343 IKDNNLNASIEDV
-356 QKSFESAGVE
+356 QKSFEVT
-366 GVVPGEVIPSQAVS
+366 
-380 ELAGAREQ
+380 R
-388 ERIDKIWNNLDPNMS
+388 
-403 VEDFMDQFVGI
+403 GI
-414 DGQTQQDIDRQKLI
+414 
-428 NRVKQNRAEGLGEQE
+428 
-443 AIDDMWKYISDN
+443 
-455 NLNASVEDVQ
+455 
-465 KSFEVARGVRPE
+465 RPE
-477 SDLRRVTEEAALT
+477 SDLRRVTEEAALA

-502 DTFKPTVKTLK
+502 DMFKPTVKTLE

-560 IVSEAYK
+560 IISEAYK
-567 HNKVTNN
+567 HNKIANN
-574 VVEYNKKFE
+574 IVEYNKKLE
-583 PTDITTTKEFD
+583 PTDIMTTEKFD
-594 LETAKGLKSEANKLW
+594 LETAKGLKSEASKLW
-609 EQLQYGGINDQI
+609 EQFQYGGVNDQI
-621 PYVHYKNYNQ
+621 PYVHYKNHNQ
-631 PINPNPNPQQPQ
+631 PINPNPNPNPQQPQ
-643 PKPEPKTKPGP
+643 QPQQPKPEPEPKTKPGP
-654 QPEPNTFNPE
+654 QPEPNTFNPK

-687 DEFTPTPLSS
+687 DEFTPTPLSN

-704 YSDYIEEYERM
+704 YSDYIKEYERM

-798 NRQSFVNSE
+798 NRQSFINSE

-827 IYDLLRTQPPN
+827 IYDLLRTQPTN

-942 EINQTKDKIKDLKSQ
+942 EINQTKGKIKDLKSQ

-984 NIKNEINDNKIFGSI
+984 NIKNEINDNRIFGSI

-1019 KDNYKNTR
+1019 KDNFKNTR

-1069 ERGLA
+1069 ERGLS

-1080 KLDIAMSTV
+1080 KLDIAMSSI

-1102 RGVMSSAARAGVDF
+1102 RGVMSSVARAGVDF
-1116 AASQLMGPGLYM
+1116 AASQLMGTGLYM
-1128 GLTAFRAAP
+1128 GLAAFRAAP

>member
-1 MPRTPDN
+1 MPKKPDN
-8 EYYRQRIINSMW
+8 EYYRQRIINDMW

-37 SSGIEPVRPGEIN
+37 SAGIEPVKPGEIN

-72 NVNNNMSVENFMDQF
+72 NANNNMSVENFMDQF

-114 IPEQEIGGDI
+114 IPEQEIGRDI
-124 WDYINRNNINATIG
+124 WDYINRNNIDTTIG

-153 SGDINAQQA
+153 SGGIDVQQA
-162 HQEMIGRRQQSQIED
+162 HQEMIGRKQQSQIED

-183 KNTTIEEFMDRFV
+183 KNTTVEEFMDRFV

-214 VKQNR
+214 VKQNK

-230 DMWNYIS
+230 DMWNYVN

-251 FEAAGVEAVKPGEI
+251 FEV
-265 DTQQA
+265 T
-270 VSELRAHRDQSQIDD
+270 R
-285 IYKNLDP
+285 
-292 NMSIEDFMDQ
+292 
-302 FVGVDGQTQQ
+302 
-312 DIDAMKLSNRVKQN
+312 
-326 KRAGLSEQESI
+326 
-337 DDMWNY
+337 
-343 INDNNLNASIEDV
+343 
-356 QKSFESAGVE
+356 
-366 GVVPGEVIPSQAVS
+366 
-380 ELAGAREQ
+380 
-388 ERIDKIWNNLDPNMS
+388 
-403 VEDFMDQFVGI
+403 GI
-414 DGQTQQDIDRQKLI
+414 
-428 NRVKQNRAEGLGEQE
+428 
-443 AIDDMWKYISDN
+443 
-455 NLNASVEDVQ
+455 
-465 KSFEVARGVRPE
+465 RPE
-477 SDLRRVTEEAALT
+477 SDLRRVTEEAALA

-560 IVSEAYK
+560 IISEAYK
-567 HNKVTNN
+567 HNKIANN
-574 VVEYNKKFE
+574 IVEYNKKLE
-583 PTDITTTKEFD
+583 PTDIMTTEKFD
-594 LETAKGLKSEANKLW
+594 LETAKGLKSEASKLW
-609 EQLQYGGINDQI
+609 EQFQYGGVNDQI
-621 PYVHYKNYNQ
+621 PYVHYKNHNQ
-631 PINPNPNPQQPQ
+631 PINPNPNPNPQQPQPQ

-687 DEFTPTPLSS
+687 DEFTPTPLSN

-704 YSDYIEEYERM
+704 YSDYIKEYERM

-798 NRQSFVNSE
+798 NRQSFINSE

-827 IYDLLRTQPPN
+827 IYDLLRTQPTN

-942 EINQTKDKIKDLKSQ
+942 EINQTKGKIKDLKSQ

-984 NIKNEINDNKIFGSI
+984 NIKNEINDNRIFSSI

-1047 FHKDLLKEKAGID
+1047 FHKDLLKEKAGMD

-1069 ERGLA
+1069 ERGLS

-1080 KLDIAMSTV
+1080 KLDIAMSSI

-1102 RGVMSSAARAGVDF
+1102 RGVMSSVARAGVDF
-1116 AASQLMGPGLYM
+1116 AASQLMGTGLYM
-1128 GLTAFRAAP
+1128 GLAAFRAAP

>member
-1 MPRTPDN
+1 MPKKPDN
-8 EYYRQRIINSMW
+8 EYYRQRIINDMW

-37 SSGIEPVRPGEIN
+37 SAGIEPVKPGEIN
-50 PQQAYRDMVNR
+50 PQQAYQDMVNR

-72 NVNNNMSVENFMDQF
+72 NANNNMSVENFMDQF

-124 WDYINRNNINATIG
+124 WDYINRNNIDTTIE

-153 SGDINAQQA
+153 SGDIDVQQA
-162 HQEMIGRRQQSQIED
+162 HQEMIGRKQQSQIED

-183 KNTTIEEFMDRFV
+183 KNTTVEEFMDRFV

-230 DMWNYIS
+230 DMWNYI
-237 SNNINASLEDVQKS
+237 K
-251 FEAAGVEAVKPGEI
+251 
-265 DTQQA
+265 
-270 VSELRAHRDQSQIDD
+270 
-285 IYKNLDP
+285 
-292 NMSIEDFMDQ
+292 
-302 FVGVDGQTQQ
+302 
-312 DIDAMKLSNRVKQN
+312 
-326 KRAGLSEQESI
+326 
-337 DDMWNY
+337 
-343 INDNNLNASIEDV
+343 DNNLNASIEDV
-356 QKSFESAGVE
+356 QKSFEV
-366 GVVPGEVIPSQAVS
+366 
-380 ELAGAREQ
+380 
-388 ERIDKIWNNLDPNMS
+388 
-403 VEDFMDQFVGI
+403 
-414 DGQTQQDIDRQKLI
+414 T
-428 NRVKQNRAEGLGEQE
+428 
-443 AIDDMWKYISDN
+443 
-455 NLNASVEDVQ
+455 
-465 KSFEVARGVRPE
+465 RGVRPE
-477 SDLRRVTEEAALT
+477 SDLRRVTEEAALA

-560 IVSEAYK
+560 IISEAYK
-567 HNKVTNN
+567 HDKVANN
-574 VVEYNKKFE
+574 IVEYNKKFE
-583 PTDITTTKEFD
+583 PTDIMTTEKFD
-594 LETAKGLKSEANKLW
+594 LETAKGLKSEASKLW
-609 EQLQYGGINDQI
+609 EQFQYGGVNDKI
-621 PYVHYKNYNQ
+621 PYVHYKNHNQ
-631 PINPNPNPQQPQ
+631 PINPNPNPNPQQPQ
-643 PKPEPKTKPGP
+643 PEPKTKPGP
-654 QPEPNTFNPE
+654 QPEPNTFNSE
-664 QPDPTLHFNQPD
+664 QSDPTLHFNQPD

-687 DEFTPTPLSS
+687 DEFTPTPLSN

-704 YSDYIEEYERM
+704 YSDYIKEYERM
-715 QKMAQE
+715 QKIAQE

-771 NDPLR
+771 NDPLQ

-798 NRQSFVNSE
+798 NRQSFINSK
-807 KAARELA
+807 KAAQELA

-827 IYDLLRTQPPN
+827 IYDLLRTQPTN

-942 EINQTKDKIKDLKSQ
+942 EINQTKGKIKDLKSQ

-984 NIKNEINDNKIFGSI
+984 NIKNEINDNRIFGSI

-1019 KDNYKNTR
+1019 KDNFKNTR

-1069 ERGLA
+1069 ERGLS

-1128 GLTAFRAAP
+1128 GLAAFRAAP
-1137 KALVTGAMYLQNEVR
+1137 KAFVTGAMYLQNEVR

>member
-1 MPRTPDN
+1 MPKKPDN
-8 EYYRQRIINSMW
+8 EYYRQRIINDMW

-37 SSGIEPVRPGEIN
+37 SAGIEPVKPGEIN

-72 NVNNNMSVENFMDQF
+72 NANNNMSVENFMDQF

-124 WDYINRNNINATIG
+124 WDYINRNNIDTTIG

-153 SGDINAQQA
+153 SGDIDVQQV
-162 HQEMIGRRQQSQIED
+162 HQEMIGRKQQSQIED

-183 KNTTIEEFMDRFV
+183 KNTTVEEFMDRFV

-214 VKQNR
+214 VKQNKH
-219 AAGLSEQESID
+219 AGLSEQELID
-230 DMWNYIS
+230 DMWNYI
-237 SNNINASLEDVQKS
+237 K
-251 FEAAGVEAVKPGEI
+251 G
-265 DTQQA
+265 
-270 VSELRAHRDQSQIDD
+270 
-285 IYKNLDP
+285 
-292 NMSIEDFMDQ
+292 
-302 FVGVDGQTQQ
+302 
-312 DIDAMKLSNRVKQN
+312 
-326 KRAGLSEQESI
+326 
-337 DDMWNY
+337 
-343 INDNNLNASIEDV
+343 NNLNTSI
-356 QKSFESAGVE
+356 G
-366 GVVPGEVIPSQAVS
+366 
-380 ELAGAREQ
+380 
-388 ERIDKIWNNLDPNMS
+388 
-403 VEDFMDQFVGI
+403 
-414 DGQTQQDIDRQKLI
+414 
-428 NRVKQNRAEGLGEQE
+428 
-443 AIDDMWKYISDN
+443 
-455 NLNASVEDVQ
+455 DVQ
-465 KSFEVARGVRPE
+465 KSFEVTRGIRPE
-477 SDLRRVTEEAALT
+477 SDLRRVTEEAALA
-490 YDGIPESVTKQF
+490 YDSIPESVTKQF
-502 DTFKPTVKTLK
+502 DMFKPTVKTLE

-560 IVSEAYK
+560 IISEAYK
-567 HNKVTNN
+567 HNKIANN
-574 VVEYNKKFE
+574 IVEYNKKLE
-583 PTDITTTKEFD
+583 PTDIMTTEKFD
-594 LETAKGLKSEANKLW
+594 LKTAKGLKSEASKLW
-609 EQLQYGGINDQI
+609 EQFQYGGVNDQI
-621 PYVHYKNYNQ
+621 PYVHYKNHNQ
-631 PINPNPNPQQPQ
+631 PINPNPNPNPQQPQPQ

-654 QPEPNTFNPE
+654 QPEPNTFNPK

-687 DEFTPTPLSS
+687 DEFTPTPLSN

-704 YSDYIEEYERM
+704 YSDYIKEYERM

-798 NRQSFVNSE
+798 NKQSFINSE

-827 IYDLLRTQPPN
+827 IYDLLRTQPTN
-838 YLGTPEVIKSI
+838 YLGTPEVLKSI

-942 EINQTKDKIKDLKSQ
+942 EINQTKGKIKDLKSQ

-1069 ERGLA
+1069 EKGLA

-1080 KLDIAMSTV
+1080 KLDIAMSSI

-1102 RGVMSSAARAGVDF
+1102 RGVMSSVARAGVDF
-1116 AASQLMGPGLYM
+1116 AASQLMGTGLYM
-1128 GLTAFRAAP
+1128 GLAAFRAAP
-1137 KALVTGAMYLQNEVR
+1137 KAFVTGAMYLQNEVR

>member
-1 MPRTPDN
+1 MPKKPDN
-8 EYYRQRIINSMW
+8 EYYRQRIINDMW

-37 SSGIEPVRPGEIN
+37 SAGIEPVKPGEIN

-72 NVNNNMSVENFMDQF
+72 NANNNMSVENFMDQF

-124 WDYINRNNINATIG
+124 WDYINRNNIDTTIG

-153 SGDINAQQA
+153 SGDIDVQQA
-162 HQEMIGRRQQSQIED
+162 HQEMIGRKQQSQIED

-183 KNTTIEEFMDRFV
+183 KNTTVEEFMDRFV

-214 VKQNR
+214 VKQNK

-230 DMWNYIS
+230 DMWNYI
-237 SNNINASLEDVQKS
+237 K
-251 FEAAGVEAVKPGEI
+251 
-265 DTQQA
+265 
-270 VSELRAHRDQSQIDD
+270 
-285 IYKNLDP
+285 
-292 NMSIEDFMDQ
+292 
-302 FVGVDGQTQQ
+302 
-312 DIDAMKLSNRVKQN
+312 
-326 KRAGLSEQESI
+326 
-337 DDMWNY
+337 
-343 INDNNLNASIEDV
+343 DNNLNASI
-356 QKSFESAGVE
+356 G
-366 GVVPGEVIPSQAVS
+366 
-380 ELAGAREQ
+380 
-388 ERIDKIWNNLDPNMS
+388 
-403 VEDFMDQFVGI
+403 
-414 DGQTQQDIDRQKLI
+414 
-428 NRVKQNRAEGLGEQE
+428 
-443 AIDDMWKYISDN
+443 
-455 NLNASVEDVQ
+455 DVQ
-465 KSFEVARGVRPE
+465 KSFEVTRGIRPE
-477 SDLRRVTEEAALT
+477 SDLRRVTEEAALA

-502 DTFKPTVKTLK
+502 DMFKPTVKTLE

-560 IVSEAYK
+560 IISEAYK
-567 HNKVTNN
+567 HNKIANN
-574 VVEYNKKFE
+574 IVEYNKKLE
-583 PTDITTTKEFD
+583 PTDIMTTEKFD
-594 LETAKGLKSEANKLW
+594 LETAKGLKSEASKLW
-609 EQLQYGGINDQI
+609 EQFQYGGVNDQI
-621 PYVHYKNYNQ
+621 PYVHYKNHNQ
-631 PINPNPNPQQPQ
+631 PINPNPNPNPQQPQ
-643 PKPEPKTKPGP
+643 PKPEPEPKTKPGP

-687 DEFTPTPLSS
+687 DEFTPTPLSN

-704 YSDYIEEYERM
+704 YSDYIKEYERM

-798 NRQSFVNSE
+798 NKQSFINSE

-827 IYDLLRTQPPN
+827 IYDLLRTQPTN

-942 EINQTKDKIKDLKSQ
+942 EINQTKGKIKDLKSQ

-984 NIKNEINDNKIFGSI
+984 NIKNEINDNRIFSSI

-1019 KDNYKNTR
+1019 KDNFKNTR

-1069 ERGLA
+1069 ERGLS

-1080 KLDIAMSTV
+1080 KLDIAMSSI

-1102 RGVMSSAARAGVDF
+1102 RGVMSSVARAGVDF
-1116 AASQLMGPGLYM
+1116 AASQLMGTGLYM
-1128 GLTAFRAAP
+1128 GLAAFRAAP

>member
-1 MPRTPDN
+1 MPKKPDN
-8 EYYRQRIINSMW
+8 EYYRQRIINDMW

-37 SSGIEPVRPGEIN
+37 SAGIEPVKPGEIN

-72 NVNNNMSVENFMDQF
+72 NANNNMSVENFMDQ
-87 VGVDGQTQLDI
+87 
-98 NGQKL
+98 
-103 RMRGIQNRNAG
+103 
-114 IPEQEIGGDI
+114 
-124 WDYINRNNINATIG
+124 
-138 DVQKSFEAAGVQPVN
+138 
-153 SGDINAQQA
+153 
-162 HQEMIGRRQQSQIED
+162 
-177 AYKNID
+177 
-183 KNTTIEEFMDRFV
+183 FV

-214 VKQNR
+214 VKQNK

-230 DMWNYIS
+230 DMWNYVN

-251 FEAAGVEAVKPGEI
+251 FEAAGVEAVKPGEVN
-265 DTQQA
+265 TQQA

-292 NMSIEDFMDQ
+292 NMTIEDFMDQ

-343 INDNNLNASIEDV
+343 IKDNNLNASIEDV
-356 QKSFESAGVE
+356 QKSFEVT
-366 GVVPGEVIPSQAVS
+366 
-380 ELAGAREQ
+380 R
-388 ERIDKIWNNLDPNMS
+388 
-403 VEDFMDQFVGI
+403 GI
-414 DGQTQQDIDRQKLI
+414 
-428 NRVKQNRAEGLGEQE
+428 
-443 AIDDMWKYISDN
+443 
-455 NLNASVEDVQ
+455 
-465 KSFEVARGVRPE
+465 RPE
-477 SDLRRVTEEAALT
+477 SDLRRVTEEAALA

-502 DTFKPTVKTLK
+502 DMFKPTVKTLE

-560 IVSEAYK
+560 IISEAYK
-567 HNKVTNN
+567 HNKIANN
-574 VVEYNKKFE
+574 IVEYNKKLE
-583 PTDITTTKEFD
+583 PTDIMTTEKFD
-594 LETAKGLKSEANKLW
+594 LETAKWLKSEASKLW
-609 EQLQYGGINDQI
+609 EQFQYGGVNDQI
-621 PYVHYKNYNQ
+621 PYVHYKNHNQ
-631 PINPNPNPQQPQ
+631 PINPNPNPNPQQPQ

-687 DEFTPTPLSS
+687 DEFTPTPLSN

-704 YSDYIEEYERM
+704 YSDYIKEYERM

-798 NRQSFVNSE
+798 NRQSFINSE

-827 IYDLLRTQPPN
+827 IYDLLRTQPTN
-838 YLGTPEVIKSI
+838 YLGTPEVLKSI

-942 EINQTKDKIKDLKSQ
+942 EINQTKGKIKDLKSQ

-984 NIKNEINDNKIFGSI
+984 NIKNEINDNRIFGSI

-1019 KDNYKNTR
+1019 KDNFKNTR

-1069 ERGLA
+1069 ERGLS

-1080 KLDIAMSTV
+1080 KLDIAMSSI

-1102 RGVMSSAARAGVDF
+1102 RGVMSSVARAGVDF
-1116 AASQLMGPGLYM
+1116 AASQLMGTGLYM
-1128 GLTAFRAAP
+1128 GLAAFRAAP

>member
-1 MPRTPDN
+1 MPKKPDN
-8 EYYRQRIINSMW
+8 EYYRQRIINDMW

-37 SSGIEPVRPGEIN
+37 SAGIEPVKPGEIN

-72 NVNNNMSVENFMDQF
+72 NANNNMSIENFMDQF

-124 WDYINRNNINATIG
+124 WDYINRNNIDTTIG

-153 SGDINAQQA
+153 SGDIDVQQA
-162 HQEMIGRRQQSQIED
+162 HQEMIGRKQQSQIED

-183 KNTTIEEFMDRFV
+183 KNTTVEEFMDRFV

-214 VKQNR
+214 VKQNK

-230 DMWNYIS
+230 DMWNYI
-237 SNNINASLEDVQKS
+237 K
-251 FEAAGVEAVKPGEI
+251 
-265 DTQQA
+265 
-270 VSELRAHRDQSQIDD
+270 
-285 IYKNLDP
+285 
-292 NMSIEDFMDQ
+292 
-302 FVGVDGQTQQ
+302 
-312 DIDAMKLSNRVKQN
+312 
-326 KRAGLSEQESI
+326 
-337 DDMWNY
+337 
-343 INDNNLNASIEDV
+343 DNNLNASIEDV
-356 QKSFESAGVE
+356 QKSFEVT
-366 GVVPGEVIPSQAVS
+366 
-380 ELAGAREQ
+380 R
-388 ERIDKIWNNLDPNMS
+388 
-403 VEDFMDQFVGI
+403 GI
-414 DGQTQQDIDRQKLI
+414 
-428 NRVKQNRAEGLGEQE
+428 
-443 AIDDMWKYISDN
+443 
-455 NLNASVEDVQ
+455 
-465 KSFEVARGVRPE
+465 RPE
-477 SDLRRVTEEAALT
+477 SDLRRVTEEAALA
-490 YDGIPESVTKQF
+490 YDGVPESVTKQF
-502 DTFKPTVKTLK
+502 DMFKPTVKTLEN
-513 DGSRIETIDLGND
+513 GSRIETIDLGND

-560 IVSEAYK
+560 IISEAYK
-567 HNKVTNN
+567 HNKIANN
-574 VVEYNKKFE
+574 IVEYNKKLE
-583 PTDITTTKEFD
+583 PTDIMTTEKFD
-594 LETAKGLKSEANKLW
+594 LETAKGLKSEASKLW
-609 EQLQYGGINDQI
+609 EQFQYGGVNDQI
-621 PYVHYKNYNQ
+621 PYVHYKNHNQ
-631 PINPNPNPQQPQ
+631 PINPNPNPNPQQPQ

-687 DEFTPTPLSS
+687 DEFTPTPLSN

-704 YSDYIEEYERM
+704 YSDYIKEYERM

-798 NRQSFVNSE
+798 NKQSFINSE

-827 IYDLLRTQPPN
+827 IYDLLRTQPTN
-838 YLGTPEVIKSI
+838 YLGTPEVLKSI

-942 EINQTKDKIKDLKSQ
+942 EINQTKGKIKDLKSQ

-984 NIKNEINDNKIFGSI
+984 NIKNEINDNRIFGSI

-1019 KDNYKNTR
+1019 KDNFKNTR

-1069 ERGLA
+1069 ERGLS

-1080 KLDIAMSTV
+1080 KLDIAMSSI

-1102 RGVMSSAARAGVDF
+1102 RGVMSSVARAGVDF
-1116 AASQLMGPGLYM
+1116 AASQLMGTGLYM
-1128 GLTAFRAAP
+1128 GLAAFRAAP

>member
-1 MPRTPDN
+1 MPKKPDN
-8 EYYRQRIINSMW
+8 EYYRQRIINDMW

-26 MTIGDVQQSFA
+26 MTIGDVQQSFVSA
-37 SSGIEPVRPGEIN
+37 GIEPVKPGEIN

-72 NVNNNMSVENFMDQF
+72 NANNNMSVENFMDQF

-124 WDYINRNNINATIG
+124 WDYINRNNIDTTIG
-138 DVQKSFEAAGVQPVN
+138 DVQKSFEAAGIQPVN
-153 SGDINAQQA
+153 SGDIDVQQA
-162 HQEMIGRRQQSQIED
+162 HQEMIGRKQQSQIED

-183 KNTTIEEFMDRFV
+183 KNTTVEEFMDRFV
-196 GIDGQTQ
+196 GI
-203 QDIDAMKLSNR
+203 
-214 VKQNR
+214 
-219 AAGLSEQESID
+219 
-230 DMWNYIS
+230 
-237 SNNINASLEDVQKS
+237 
-251 FEAAGVEAVKPGEI
+251 
-265 DTQQA
+265 
-270 VSELRAHRDQSQIDD
+270 
-285 IYKNLDP
+285 
-292 NMSIEDFMDQ
+292 
-302 FVGVDGQTQQ
+302 DGQTQQ

-343 INDNNLNASIEDV
+343 IKDNNLNASIEDV
-356 QKSFESAGVE
+356 QKSFEV
-366 GVVPGEVIPSQAVS
+366 
-380 ELAGAREQ
+380 
-388 ERIDKIWNNLDPNMS
+388 
-403 VEDFMDQFVGI
+403 
-414 DGQTQQDIDRQKLI
+414 T
-428 NRVKQNRAEGLGEQE
+428 
-443 AIDDMWKYISDN
+443 
-455 NLNASVEDVQ
+455 
-465 KSFEVARGVRPE
+465 RGVRPE
-477 SDLRRVTEEAALT
+477 SDLRRVTEEAALA
-490 YDGIPESVTKQF
+490 YDDIPETVTKQF
-502 DTFKPTVKTLK
+502 DMFKPTVKTLE

-560 IVSEAYK
+560 IISEAYK
-567 HNKVTNN
+567 HNKIANN
-574 VVEYNKKFE
+574 IVEYNKKLE
-583 PTDITTTKEFD
+583 PTDIMTTEKFD
-594 LETAKGLKSEANKLW
+594 LETAKGLKSEASKLW
-609 EQLQYGGINDQI
+609 EQFQYGGVNDQI
-621 PYVHYKNYNQ
+621 PYVHYKNHNQ
-631 PINPNPNPQQPQ
+631 PINPNPNPNPQQPQPQ

-687 DEFTPTPLSS
+687 DEFTPTPLSN

-704 YSDYIEEYERM
+704 YSDYIKEYERM

-798 NRQSFVNSE
+798 NKQSFINSE

-827 IYDLLRTQPPN
+827 IYDLLRTQPTN

-942 EINQTKDKIKDLKSQ
+942 EINQTKGKIKDLKSQ

-984 NIKNEINDNKIFGSI
+984 NIKNEINDNRIFGSI

-1019 KDNYKNTR
+1019 KDNFKNTR

-1069 ERGLA
+1069 ERGLS

-1080 KLDIAMSTV
+1080 KLDIAMSSI

-1102 RGVMSSAARAGVDF
+1102 RGVMSSVARAGVDF
-1116 AASQLMGPGLYM
+1116 AASQLMGTGLYM
-1128 GLTAFRAAP
+1128 GLAAFRAAP

>member
-1 MPRTPDN
+1 MPKKPDN
-8 EYYRQRIINSMW
+8 EYYRQRIINDMW

-37 SSGIEPVRPGEIN
+37 SAGIEPVKPGEIN

-72 NVNNNMSVENFMDQF
+72 NANNNMSVENFMDQF

-124 WDYINRNNINATIG
+124 WDYINRNNIDTTIG
-138 DVQKSFEAAGVQPVN
+138 
-153 SGDINAQQA
+153 
-162 HQEMIGRRQQSQIED
+162 
-177 AYKNID
+177 
-183 KNTTIEEFMDRFV
+183 
-196 GIDGQTQ
+196 
-203 QDIDAMKLSNR
+203 
-214 VKQNR
+214 
-219 AAGLSEQESID
+219 
-230 DMWNYIS
+230 
-237 SNNINASLEDVQKS
+237 DVQKS
-251 FEAAGVEAVKPGEI
+251 FEAAGVEAVKPGEVN
-265 DTQQA
+265 TQQA

-292 NMSIEDFMDQ
+292 NMTIEDFMDQ

-343 INDNNLNASIEDV
+343 IKDNNLNASI
-356 QKSFESAGVE
+356 G
-366 GVVPGEVIPSQAVS
+366 
-380 ELAGAREQ
+380 
-388 ERIDKIWNNLDPNMS
+388 
-403 VEDFMDQFVGI
+403 
-414 DGQTQQDIDRQKLI
+414 
-428 NRVKQNRAEGLGEQE
+428 
-443 AIDDMWKYISDN
+443 
-455 NLNASVEDVQ
+455 DVQ
-465 KSFEVARGVRPE
+465 KSFEVTRGIRPE
-477 SDLRRVTEEAALT
+477 SDLRRVTEEAALA

-502 DTFKPTVKTLK
+502 DMFKPTVKTLE

-560 IVSEAYK
+560 IISEAYK
-567 HNKVTNN
+567 HNKIANN
-574 VVEYNKKFE
+574 IVEYNKKLE
-583 PTDITTTKEFD
+583 PTDIMTTEKFD
-594 LETAKGLKSEANKLW
+594 LETAKGLKSEASKLW
-609 EQLQYGGINDQI
+609 EQFQYGGVNDQI
-621 PYVHYKNYNQ
+621 PYVHYKNHNQ
-631 PINPNPNPQQPQ
+631 PINPNPNPNPQQPQ
-643 PKPEPKTKPGP
+643 PKPEPEPKTKPGP

-687 DEFTPTPLSS
+687 DEFTPTPLSN

-704 YSDYIEEYERM
+704 YSDYIKEYERM

-798 NRQSFVNSE
+798 NKQSFINSE

-827 IYDLLRTQPPN
+827 IYDLLRTQPTN
-838 YLGTPEVIKSI
+838 YLGTPEVLKSI

-942 EINQTKDKIKDLKSQ
+942 EINQTKGKIKDLKSQ

-984 NIKNEINDNKIFGSI
+984 NIKNEINDNRIFSSI

-1019 KDNYKNTR
+1019 KDNFKNTR

-1069 ERGLA
+1069 ERGLS

-1080 KLDIAMSTV
+1080 KLDIAMSSI

-1102 RGVMSSAARAGVDF
+1102 RGVMSSVARAGVDF
-1116 AASQLMGPGLYM
+1116 AASQLMGTGLYM
-1128 GLTAFRAAP
+1128 GLAAFRAAP

>member
-1 MPRTPDN
+1 MPKKPDN
-8 EYYRQRIINSMW
+8 EYYRQRIINDMW

-37 SSGIEPVRPGEIN
+37 SAGIEPVKPGEIN

-72 NVNNNMSVENFMDQF
+72 NANNNMSVENFMDQF

-124 WDYINRNNINATIG
+124 WDYINRNNINTTIG

-153 SGDINAQQA
+153 SGDIDVQQA
-162 HQEMIGRRQQSQIED
+162 HQEMIDRKQQSQIED

-183 KNTTIEEFMDRFV
+183 KNTTV
-196 GIDGQTQ
+196 
-203 QDIDAMKLSNR
+203 
-214 VKQNR
+214 
-219 AAGLSEQESID
+219 
-230 DMWNYIS
+230 
-237 SNNINASLEDVQKS
+237 
-251 FEAAGVEAVKPGEI
+251 
-265 DTQQA
+265 
-270 VSELRAHRDQSQIDD
+270 
-285 IYKNLDP
+285 
-292 NMSIEDFMDQ
+292 EDFMDQ

-343 INDNNLNASIEDV
+343 I
-356 QKSFESAGVE
+356 K
-366 GVVPGEVIPSQAVS
+366 
-380 ELAGAREQ
+380 
-388 ERIDKIWNNLDPNMS
+388 
-403 VEDFMDQFVGI
+403 
-414 DGQTQQDIDRQKLI
+414 
-428 NRVKQNRAEGLGEQE
+428 
-443 AIDDMWKYISDN
+443 DN

-465 KSFEVARGVRPE
+465 KSFEVTRGVRPE
-477 SDLRRVTEEAALT
+477 SDLRRVTEEAAVA

-502 DTFKPTVKTLK
+502 DMFKPTVKTLE

-560 IVSEAYK
+560 IISEAYK
-567 HNKVTNN
+567 HNKIANN
-574 VVEYNKKFE
+574 IVEYNKKFE
-583 PTDITTTKEFD
+583 PTDIMTTEKFD
-594 LETAKGLKSEANKLW
+594 LETAKGLKSEASKLW
-609 EQLQYGGINDQI
+609 EQFQYGGVNDKI
-621 PYVHYKNYNQ
+621 PYVHYKNHNQ
-631 PINPNPNPQQPQ
+631 PINPNPNPNPQQPQ
-643 PKPEPKTKPGP
+643 PEPKTKPGP

-687 DEFTPTPLSS
+687 DEFTPTPLSN
-697 YDRRMKE
+697 YDRQMKE
-704 YSDYIEEYERM
+704 YSDYIKEYERM

-721 SALTSEAGARNYEK
+721 SAFTSEAGARNYEK
-735 NKDALEKFFGKDK
+735 NKDALEKFFGKDR

-798 NRQSFVNSE
+798 NKQSFINSK
-807 KAARELA
+807 KAAQELA

-827 IYDLLRTQPPN
+827 IYDLLRTQPTN

-942 EINQTKDKIKDLKSQ
+942 EINQTKGKIKDLKSQ

-1069 ERGLA
+1069 ERGLS

-1080 KLDIAMSTV
+1080 KLDIAMSSI

-1102 RGVMSSAARAGVDF
+1102 RGVMSSVARAGVDF
-1116 AASQLMGPGLYM
+1116 AASQLMGTGLYM
-1128 GLTAFRAAP
+1128 GLAAFRAAP
-1137 KALVTGAMYLQNEVR
+1137 KAFVTGAMYLQNEVR

>member
-1 MPRTPDN
+1 MPKKPDN
-8 EYYRQRIINSMW
+8 EYYRQRIINDMW

-37 SSGIEPVRPGEIN
+37 SAGIEPVKPGEIN

-72 NVNNNMSVENFMDQF
+72 NANNNMSVENFMDQF

-124 WDYINRNNINATIG
+124 WDYINRNNIDTTIG

-153 SGDINAQQA
+153 SGDIDVQQA
-162 HQEMIGRRQQSQIED
+162 HQEMIGRKQQSQIED

-183 KNTTIEEFMDRFV
+183 KNTTVEEFMDRFV
-196 GIDGQTQ
+196 GI
-203 QDIDAMKLSNR
+203 
-214 VKQNR
+214 
-219 AAGLSEQESID
+219 
-230 DMWNYIS
+230 
-237 SNNINASLEDVQKS
+237 
-251 FEAAGVEAVKPGEI
+251 
-265 DTQQA
+265 
-270 VSELRAHRDQSQIDD
+270 
-285 IYKNLDP
+285 
-292 NMSIEDFMDQ
+292 
-302 FVGVDGQTQQ
+302 DGQTQQ

-343 INDNNLNASIEDV
+343 IKDNNLNASIEDV
-356 QKSFESAGVE
+356 QKSFEVT
-366 GVVPGEVIPSQAVS
+366 
-380 ELAGAREQ
+380 R
-388 ERIDKIWNNLDPNMS
+388 
-403 VEDFMDQFVGI
+403 GI
-414 DGQTQQDIDRQKLI
+414 
-428 NRVKQNRAEGLGEQE
+428 
-443 AIDDMWKYISDN
+443 
-455 NLNASVEDVQ
+455 
-465 KSFEVARGVRPE
+465 RPE
-477 SDLRRVTEEAALT
+477 SDLRRVTEEAALA

-502 DTFKPTVKTLK
+502 DMFKPTVKTLE

-560 IVSEAYK
+560 IISEAYK
-567 HNKVTNN
+567 HNKIANN
-574 VVEYNKKFE
+574 IVEYNKKLE
-583 PTDITTTKEFD
+583 PTDIMTTEKFD
-594 LETAKGLKSEANKLW
+594 LETAKGLKSEASKLW
-609 EQLQYGGINDQI
+609 EQFQYGGVNDQI
-621 PYVHYKNYNQ
+621 PYVHYKNHNQ
-631 PINPNPNPQQPQ
+631 PINPNPNPNPQQPQ
-643 PKPEPKTKPGP
+643 QPKPEPEPKTKPGP
-654 QPEPNTFNPE
+654 QPEPNTFNPK

-687 DEFTPTPLSS
+687 DEFTPTPLSN

-704 YSDYIEEYERM
+704 YSDYIKEYERM

-798 NRQSFVNSE
+798 NRQSFINSE

-827 IYDLLRTQPPN
+827 IYDLLRTQPTN

-942 EINQTKDKIKDLKSQ
+942 EINQTKGKIKDLKSQ

-984 NIKNEINDNKIFGSI
+984 NIKNEINDNRIFGSI

-1019 KDNYKNTR
+1019 KDNFKNTR

-1069 ERGLA
+1069 ERGLS

-1080 KLDIAMSTV
+1080 KLDIAMSSI

-1102 RGVMSSAARAGVDF
+1102 RGVMSSVARAGVDF
-1116 AASQLMGPGLYM
+1116 AASQLMGTGLYM
-1128 GLTAFRAAP
+1128 GLAAFRAAP

>member
-1 MPRTPDN
+1 MPKKPDN
-8 EYYRQRIINSMW
+8 EYYRQRIINDMW

-37 SSGIEPVRPGEIN
+37 SAGIEPVKPGEIN

-72 NVNNNMSVENFMDQF
+72 NANNNMSVENFMDQF

-124 WDYINRNNINATIG
+124 WDYINRNNIDTTIG

-153 SGDINAQQA
+153 SGDIDVQQA
-162 HQEMIGRRQQSQIED
+162 HQEMIGRKQQSQIED

-183 KNTTIEEFMDRFV
+183 KNTTVEEFMDRFV
-196 GIDGQTQ
+196 GI
-203 QDIDAMKLSNR
+203 
-214 VKQNR
+214 
-219 AAGLSEQESID
+219 
-230 DMWNYIS
+230 
-237 SNNINASLEDVQKS
+237 
-251 FEAAGVEAVKPGEI
+251 
-265 DTQQA
+265 
-270 VSELRAHRDQSQIDD
+270 
-285 IYKNLDP
+285 
-292 NMSIEDFMDQ
+292 
-302 FVGVDGQTQQ
+302 DGQTQQ

-343 INDNNLNASIEDV
+343 IKDNNLNASI
-356 QKSFESAGVE
+356 G
-366 GVVPGEVIPSQAVS
+366 
-380 ELAGAREQ
+380 
-388 ERIDKIWNNLDPNMS
+388 
-403 VEDFMDQFVGI
+403 
-414 DGQTQQDIDRQKLI
+414 
-428 NRVKQNRAEGLGEQE
+428 
-443 AIDDMWKYISDN
+443 
-455 NLNASVEDVQ
+455 DVQ
-465 KSFEVARGVRPE
+465 KSFEVTRGIRPE
-477 SDLRRVTEEAALT
+477 SDLRRVTEEAALA
-490 YDGIPESVTKQF
+490 YDDIPETVTKQF
-502 DTFKPTVKTLK
+502 DMFKPTVKTLE

-560 IVSEAYK
+560 IISEAYK
-567 HNKVTNN
+567 HNKIANN
-574 VVEYNKKFE
+574 IVEYNKKLE
-583 PTDITTTKEFD
+583 PTDIMTTEKFD
-594 LETAKGLKSEANKLW
+594 LETAKGLKSEASKLW
-609 EQLQYGGINDQI
+609 EQFQYGGVNDQI
-621 PYVHYKNYNQ
+621 PYVHYKNHNQ
-631 PINPNPNPQQPQ
+631 PINPNPNPNPQQPQ

-687 DEFTPTPLSS
+687 DEFTPTPLSN

-704 YSDYIEEYERM
+704 YSDYIKEYERM

-798 NRQSFVNSE
+798 NKQSFINSE

-827 IYDLLRTQPPN
+827 IYDLLRTQPTN
-838 YLGTPEVIKSI
+838 YLGTPEVLKSI

-942 EINQTKDKIKDLKSQ
+942 EINQTKGKIKDLKSQ

-984 NIKNEINDNKIFGSI
+984 NIKNEINDNRIFGSI

-1019 KDNYKNTR
+1019 KDNFKNTR

-1069 ERGLA
+1069 ERGLS

-1080 KLDIAMSTV
+1080 KLDIAMSSI

-1102 RGVMSSAARAGVDF
+1102 RGVMSSVARAGVDF
-1116 AASQLMGPGLYM
+1116 AASQLMGTGLYM
-1128 GLTAFRAAP
+1128 GLAAFRAAP

-1152 QMNTASRFRVFGDAS
+1152 QMNTASRFRVFGDAN

>member
-1 MPRTPDN
+1 MPKKPDN

-37 SSGIEPVRPGEIN
+37 SAGIEPVKPGEIN

-72 NVNNNMSVENFMDQF
+72 NANNNMSVENFMDQF

-124 WDYINRNNINATIG
+124 WDYINRNNINTTIG

-153 SGDINAQQA
+153 SGDIDVQQA
-162 HQEMIGRRQQSQIED
+162 HQEMIGRKQQSQIED

-183 KNTTIEEFMDRFV
+183 KNTTVEEFMDRFV

-230 DMWNYIS
+230 DMWNYI
-237 SNNINASLEDVQKS
+237 K
-251 FEAAGVEAVKPGEI
+251 
-265 DTQQA
+265 
-270 VSELRAHRDQSQIDD
+270 
-285 IYKNLDP
+285 
-292 NMSIEDFMDQ
+292 
-302 FVGVDGQTQQ
+302 
-312 DIDAMKLSNRVKQN
+312 
-326 KRAGLSEQESI
+326 
-337 DDMWNY
+337 
-343 INDNNLNASIEDV
+343 
-356 QKSFESAGVE
+356 
-366 GVVPGEVIPSQAVS
+366 
-380 ELAGAREQ
+380 
-388 ERIDKIWNNLDPNMS
+388 
-403 VEDFMDQFVGI
+403 
-414 DGQTQQDIDRQKLI
+414 
-428 NRVKQNRAEGLGEQE
+428 
-443 AIDDMWKYISDN
+443 DN

-465 KSFEVARGVRPE
+465 KSFEVTRGVRPE
-477 SDLRRVTEEAALT
+477 SDLRRVTEEAAVA

-502 DTFKPTVKTLK
+502 DMFKPTVKTLE

-560 IVSEAYK
+560 IISEAYK
-567 HNKVTNN
+567 HNKIANN
-574 VVEYNKKFE
+574 IVEYNKKFE
-583 PTDITTTKEFD
+583 PTDIMTTEKFD
-594 LETAKGLKSEANKLW
+594 LETAKGLKSEASKLW
-609 EQLQYGGINDQI
+609 EQFQYGGVNDKI
-621 PYVHYKNYNQ
+621 PYVHYKNHNQ
-631 PINPNPNPQQPQ
+631 PINPNPNPNPQQPQ
-643 PKPEPKTKPGP
+643 PEPKTKPGP

-687 DEFTPTPLSS
+687 DEFTPTPLSN
-697 YDRRMKE
+697 YDRQMKE
-704 YSDYIEEYERM
+704 YSDYIKEYERM

-721 SALTSEAGARNYEK
+721 SAFTSEAGARNYEK
-735 NKDALEKFFGKDK
+735 NKDTLEKFFGKDR

-798 NRQSFVNSE
+798 NKQSFINSK
-807 KAARELA
+807 KAAQELA

-827 IYDLLRTQPPN
+827 IYDLLRTQPTN

-890 RRNAKLDADYANFRS
+890 RHNAKLDADYANFRS

-942 EINQTKDKIKDLKSQ
+942 EINQTKGKIKDLKSQ

-1069 ERGLA
+1069 ERGLS

-1080 KLDIAMSTV
+1080 KLDIAMSSI

-1102 RGVMSSAARAGVDF
+1102 RGVMSSVARAGVDF
-1116 AASQLMGPGLYM
+1116 AASQLMGTGLYM
-1128 GLTAFRAAP
+1128 GLAAFRAAP
-1137 KALVTGAMYLQNEVR
+1137 KAFVTGAMYLQNEVR

>member
-1 MPRTPDN
+1 MPKKPDN
-8 EYYRQRIINSMW
+8 EYYRQRIINDMW

-37 SSGIEPVRPGEIN
+37 SAGIEPVKPGEIN
-50 PQQAYRDMVNR
+50 PQQAYQDMVNR

-72 NVNNNMSVENFMDQF
+72 NANNNMSVENFMDQF

-124 WDYINRNNINATIG
+124 WDYINRNNIN
-138 DVQKSFEAAGVQPVN
+138 
-153 SGDINAQQA
+153 
-162 HQEMIGRRQQSQIED
+162 
-177 AYKNID
+177 
-183 KNTTIEEFMDRFV
+183 TTI
-196 GIDGQTQ
+196 
-203 QDIDAMKLSNR
+203 
-214 VKQNR
+214 
-219 AAGLSEQESID
+219 
-230 DMWNYIS
+230 
-237 SNNINASLEDVQKS
+237 EDVQKS
-251 FEAAGVEAVKPGEI
+251 FEAAGVEAVKPGEVN
-265 DTQQA
+265 TQQA

-292 NMSIEDFMDQ
+292 NMTIEDFMDQ

-312 DIDAMKLSNRVKQN
+312 DIDAMKLSNRVKHN

-343 INDNNLNASIEDV
+343 IKDNNLNASIEDV
-356 QKSFESAGVE
+356 QKSFEV
-366 GVVPGEVIPSQAVS
+366 
-380 ELAGAREQ
+380 
-388 ERIDKIWNNLDPNMS
+388 
-403 VEDFMDQFVGI
+403 
-414 DGQTQQDIDRQKLI
+414 T
-428 NRVKQNRAEGLGEQE
+428 
-443 AIDDMWKYISDN
+443 
-455 NLNASVEDVQ
+455 
-465 KSFEVARGVRPE
+465 RGMRPE
-477 SDLRRVTEEAALT
+477 SDLRRVTEEAALA

-502 DTFKPTVKTLK
+502 DMFKPTVKTLE

-560 IVSEAYK
+560 IISEAYK
-567 HNKVTNN
+567 HNKIANN
-574 VVEYNKKFE
+574 IVEYNKKLE
-583 PTDITTTKEFD
+583 PTDIMTTEKFD
-594 LETAKGLKSEANKLW
+594 LETAKGLKSEASKLW
-609 EQLQYGGINDQI
+609 EQFQYGGVNDKI
-621 PYVHYKNYNQ
+621 PYVHYKNHNQ
-631 PINPNPNPQQPQ
+631 PINPNPNPNPQQPQ
-643 PKPEPKTKPGP
+643 PEPKTKPGP
-654 QPEPNTFNPE
+654 QPEPNTFNSE
-664 QPDPTLHFNQPD
+664 QSDPTLHFNQPD

-687 DEFTPTPLSS
+687 DEFTPTPLSN

-704 YSDYIEEYERM
+704 YSDYIKEYERM
-715 QKMAQE
+715 QKIAQE

-771 NDPLR
+771 NDPLQ

-798 NRQSFVNSE
+798 NRQSFINSK
-807 KAARELA
+807 KAAQELA

-827 IYDLLRTQPPN
+827 IYDLLRTQPTN

-942 EINQTKDKIKDLKSQ
+942 EINQTKGKIKDLKSQ

-984 NIKNEINDNKIFGSI
+984 NIKNEIMITEYLVQFKKHSKK
-999 QEAFEKE
+999 KE
-1006 RAANPSLTMEQYL
+1006 LP
-1019 KDNYKNTR
+1019 
-1027 FENFKPKAD
+1027 
-1036 YEVEQLKDKLQ
+1036 
-1047 FHKDLLKEKAGID
+1047 I
-1060 IAKEEGDIV
+1060 
-1069 ERGLA
+1069 
-1074 KLKKAS
+1074 
-1080 KLDIAMSTV
+1080 
-1089 GAISKYKDSRKQG
+1089 
-1102 RGVMSSAARAGVDF
+1102 
-1116 AASQLMGPGLYM
+1116 
-1128 GLTAFRAAP
+1128 
-1137 KALVTGAMYLQNEVR
+1137 
-1152 QMNTASRFRVFGDAS
+1152 
-1167 FQDSDQ
+1167 
-1173 LATMRQS
+1173 
-1180 GMEMAKMANYNL
+1180 
-1192 EQTLMGNEARYLHK
+1192 LH

>member
-1 MPRTPDN
+1 MPKKPDN
-8 EYYRQRIINSMW
+8 EYYRQRIINDMW

-37 SSGIEPVRPGEIN
+37 SAGIEPVKPGEIN

-72 NVNNNMSVENFMDQF
+72 NANNNMSVENFMDQF

-124 WDYINRNNINATIG
+124 WDYINRNNIDTTIG

-153 SGDINAQQA
+153 SGDIDVQQA
-162 HQEMIGRRQQSQIED
+162 HQEMIGRKQQSQIED

-183 KNTTIEEFMDRFV
+183 KNTTVEEFMDRFV

-214 VKQNR
+214 VKQNKH
-219 AAGLSEQESID
+219 AGLSEQESID
-230 DMWNYIS
+230 DMWNYI
-237 SNNINASLEDVQKS
+237 K
-251 FEAAGVEAVKPGEI
+251 
-265 DTQQA
+265 
-270 VSELRAHRDQSQIDD
+270 
-285 IYKNLDP
+285 
-292 NMSIEDFMDQ
+292 
-302 FVGVDGQTQQ
+302 
-312 DIDAMKLSNRVKQN
+312 
-326 KRAGLSEQESI
+326 
-337 DDMWNY
+337 
-343 INDNNLNASIEDV
+343 DNNLNTSI
-356 QKSFESAGVE
+356 G
-366 GVVPGEVIPSQAVS
+366 
-380 ELAGAREQ
+380 
-388 ERIDKIWNNLDPNMS
+388 
-403 VEDFMDQFVGI
+403 
-414 DGQTQQDIDRQKLI
+414 
-428 NRVKQNRAEGLGEQE
+428 
-443 AIDDMWKYISDN
+443 
-455 NLNASVEDVQ
+455 DVQ
-465 KSFEVARGVRPE
+465 KSFEVTRGVRPE
-477 SDLRRVTEEAALT
+477 SDLRRVTEEAALA

-502 DTFKPTVKTLK
+502 DMFKPTVKTLE

-560 IVSEAYK
+560 IISEAYK
-567 HNKVTNN
+567 HNKIANN
-574 VVEYNKKFE
+574 IVEYNKKLE
-583 PTDITTTKEFD
+583 PTDIMTTEKFD
-594 LETAKGLKSEANKLW
+594 LETAKGLKSEASKLW
-609 EQLQYGGINDQI
+609 EQFQYGGVNDQI
-621 PYVHYKNYNQ
+621 PYVHYKNHNQ
-631 PINPNPNPQQPQ
+631 PINPNPNPNPQQPQQ
-643 PKPEPKTKPGP
+643 PKPEPKTKPKTKPGP

-687 DEFTPTPLSS
+687 DEFTPTPLSN

-704 YSDYIEEYERM
+704 YSDYIKEYERM

-735 NKDALEKFFGKDK
+735 NKDALEKFFSKDK

-798 NRQSFVNSE
+798 NKQSFINSE

-827 IYDLLRTQPPN
+827 IYDLLRTQPTN
-838 YLGTPEVIKSI
+838 YLGTPEVLKSI

-942 EINQTKDKIKDLKSQ
+942 EINQTKGKIKDLKSQ

-984 NIKNEINDNKIFGSI
+984 NIKNEINDNRIFGSI

-1019 KDNYKNTR
+1019 KDNFKNTR

-1060 IAKEEGDIV
+1060 IAKEEGDII
-1069 ERGLA
+1069 ERGLS

-1080 KLDIAMSTV
+1080 KLDIAMSSI

-1102 RGVMSSAARAGVDF
+1102 RGVMSSVARAGVDF
-1116 AASQLMGPGLYM
+1116 AASQLMGTGLYM
-1128 GLTAFRAAP
+1128 GLAAFRAAP

>member
-1 MPRTPDN
+1 MPKKPDN
-8 EYYRQRIINSMW
+8 EYYRQRIINDMW

-37 SSGIEPVRPGEIN
+37 SAGIEPVKPGEIN

-72 NVNNNMSVENFMDQF
+72 NANNNMSVENFMDQF
-87 VGVDGQTQLDI
+87 VGVDGQTQ
-98 NGQKL
+98 
-103 RMRGIQNRNAG
+103 
-114 IPEQEIGGDI
+114 
-124 WDYINRNNINATIG
+124 
-138 DVQKSFEAAGVQPVN
+138 
-153 SGDINAQQA
+153 
-162 HQEMIGRRQQSQIED
+162 
-177 AYKNID
+177 
-183 KNTTIEEFMDRFV
+183 
-196 GIDGQTQ
+196 

-214 VKQNR
+214 VKQNK

-230 DMWNYIS
+230 DMWNYVN

-251 FEAAGVEAVKPGEI
+251 FEAAGVEAVKPGEVN
-265 DTQQA
+265 TQQA

-292 NMSIEDFMDQ
+292 NMTVEDFMDQ

-343 INDNNLNASIEDV
+343 IKDNNLNASIEDV
-356 QKSFESAGVE
+356 QKSFEV
-366 GVVPGEVIPSQAVS
+366 
-380 ELAGAREQ
+380 
-388 ERIDKIWNNLDPNMS
+388 
-403 VEDFMDQFVGI
+403 
-414 DGQTQQDIDRQKLI
+414 T
-428 NRVKQNRAEGLGEQE
+428 
-443 AIDDMWKYISDN
+443 
-455 NLNASVEDVQ
+455 
-465 KSFEVARGVRPE
+465 RGVRPE
-477 SDLRRVTEEAALT
+477 SDLRRVTEEAALA
-490 YDGIPESVTKQF
+490 YDSIPESATKQF
-502 DTFKPTVKTLK
+502 DMFKPTVKTLE

-560 IVSEAYK
+560 IISEAYK
-567 HNKVTNN
+567 HNKIANN
-574 VVEYNKKFE
+574 IVEYNKKLE
-583 PTDITTTKEFD
+583 PTDIMTTEKFD
-594 LETAKGLKSEANKLW
+594 LETAKGLKSEASKLW
-609 EQLQYGGINDQI
+609 EQFQYGGVNDQI
-621 PYVHYKNYNQ
+621 PYVHYKNHNQ
-631 PINPNPNPQQPQ
+631 PINPNPNPNPQQPQ

-654 QPEPNTFNPE
+654 QPEPNTFNPK

-687 DEFTPTPLSS
+687 DEFTPTPLSN

-704 YSDYIEEYERM
+704 YSDYIKEYERM

-798 NRQSFVNSE
+798 NKQSFINSE

-827 IYDLLRTQPPN
+827 IYDLLRTQPTN

-942 EINQTKDKIKDLKSQ
+942 EINQTKGKIKDLKSQ

-984 NIKNEINDNKIFGSI
+984 NIKNEINDNRIFGSI

-1019 KDNYKNTR
+1019 KDNFKNTR

-1069 ERGLA
+1069 ERGLS

-1080 KLDIAMSTV
+1080 KLDIAMSSI

-1102 RGVMSSAARAGVDF
+1102 RGVMSSVARAGVDF
-1116 AASQLMGPGLYM
+1116 AASQLMGTGLYM
-1128 GLTAFRAAP
+1128 GLAAFRAAP

>member
-1 MPRTPDN
+1 MPKKPDN
-8 EYYRQRIINSMW
+8 EYYRQRIINDMW

-37 SSGIEPVRPGEIN
+37 SAGIEPVKPGEIN

-72 NVNNNMSVENFMDQF
+72 NANNNMSVENFMDQF

-124 WDYINRNNINATIG
+124 WDYINRNNIDTTIG

-153 SGDINAQQA
+153 SGDIDVQQA
-162 HQEMIGRRQQSQIED
+162 HQEMIGRKQQSQIED

-183 KNTTIEEFMDRFV
+183 KNTTVEEFMDRFV
-196 GIDGQTQ
+196 GI
-203 QDIDAMKLSNR
+203 
-214 VKQNR
+214 
-219 AAGLSEQESID
+219 
-230 DMWNYIS
+230 
-237 SNNINASLEDVQKS
+237 
-251 FEAAGVEAVKPGEI
+251 
-265 DTQQA
+265 
-270 VSELRAHRDQSQIDD
+270 
-285 IYKNLDP
+285 
-292 NMSIEDFMDQ
+292 
-302 FVGVDGQTQQ
+302 DGQTQQ

-343 INDNNLNASIEDV
+343 IKDNNLNASIEDV
-356 QKSFESAGVE
+356 QKSFEV
-366 GVVPGEVIPSQAVS
+366 
-380 ELAGAREQ
+380 
-388 ERIDKIWNNLDPNMS
+388 
-403 VEDFMDQFVGI
+403 
-414 DGQTQQDIDRQKLI
+414 T
-428 NRVKQNRAEGLGEQE
+428 
-443 AIDDMWKYISDN
+443 
-455 NLNASVEDVQ
+455 
-465 KSFEVARGVRPE
+465 RGVRPE
-477 SDLRRVTEEAALT
+477 SDLRRVTEEAALA

-513 DGSRIETIDLGND
+513 DGSRIETVDLGND

-560 IVSEAYK
+560 IISEAYK
-567 HNKVTNN
+567 HDKIANN
-574 VVEYNKKFE
+574 IVEYNKKFE
-583 PTDITTTKEFD
+583 PTDIMTTEKFD
-594 LETAKGLKSEANKLW
+594 LETAKGLKSEASKLW
-609 EQLQYGGINDQI
+609 EQFQYGGVNDQI
-621 PYVHYKNYNQ
+621 PYVHYKNHNQ
-631 PINPNPNPQQPQ
+631 PINPNPNPNPQQPQ
-643 PKPEPKTKPGP
+643 QPKPEPEPKTKPGP

-687 DEFTPTPLSS
+687 DEFTPTPLSN

-704 YSDYIEEYERM
+704 YSDYIKEYERM

-798 NRQSFVNSE
+798 NKQSFINSE

-827 IYDLLRTQPPN
+827 IYDLLRTQPTN

-942 EINQTKDKIKDLKSQ
+942 EINQTKGKIKDLKSQ

-984 NIKNEINDNKIFGSI
+984 NIKNEINDNRIFGSI

-1047 FHKDLLKEKAGID
+1047 FHKDLLKEKAGMD

-1069 ERGLA
+1069 ERGLS

-1080 KLDIAMSTV
+1080 KLDIAMSSI

-1102 RGVMSSAARAGVDF
+1102 RGVMSSVARAGVDF
-1116 AASQLMGPGLYM
+1116 AASQLMGTGLYM
-1128 GLTAFRAAP
+1128 GLAAFRAAP

>member
-1 MPRTPDN
+1 MPKKPDN
-8 EYYRQRIINSMW
+8 EYYRQRIINDMW

-37 SSGIEPVRPGEIN
+37 SAGIEPVKPGEIN

-72 NVNNNMSVENFMDQF
+72 NANNNMSVENFMDQF

-124 WDYINRNNINATIG
+124 WDYINRNNIDTTIE
-138 DVQKSFEAAGVQPVN
+138 DVQKSFEAAGIQPVN
-153 SGDINAQQA
+153 SGDIDVQQA
-162 HQEMIGRRQQSQIED
+162 HQEMIGRKQQSQIED

-183 KNTTIEEFMDRFV
+183 KNTTVEE
-196 GIDGQTQ
+196 
-203 QDIDAMKLSNR
+203 
-214 VKQNR
+214 
-219 AAGLSEQESID
+219 
-230 DMWNYIS
+230 
-237 SNNINASLEDVQKS
+237 
-251 FEAAGVEAVKPGEI
+251 
-265 DTQQA
+265 
-270 VSELRAHRDQSQIDD
+270 
-285 IYKNLDP
+285 
-292 NMSIEDFMDQ
+292 FMDQ

-343 INDNNLNASIEDV
+343 IKDNNLNASIEDV
-356 QKSFESAGVE
+356 QKSFEV
-366 GVVPGEVIPSQAVS
+366 
-380 ELAGAREQ
+380 
-388 ERIDKIWNNLDPNMS
+388 
-403 VEDFMDQFVGI
+403 
-414 DGQTQQDIDRQKLI
+414 T
-428 NRVKQNRAEGLGEQE
+428 
-443 AIDDMWKYISDN
+443 
-455 NLNASVEDVQ
+455 
-465 KSFEVARGVRPE
+465 RGMRPE
-477 SDLRRVTEEAALT
+477 SDLRRVTEEAALA

-560 IVSEAYK
+560 IISEAYK
-567 HNKVTNN
+567 HNKIANN
-574 VVEYNKKFE
+574 IVEYNKKLE
-583 PTDITTTKEFD
+583 PTDIMTTEKFD
-594 LETAKGLKSEANKLW
+594 LETAKGLKSEASKLW
-609 EQLQYGGINDQI
+609 EQFQYGGVNDQI
-621 PYVHYKNYNQ
+621 PYVHYKNHNQ

-643 PKPEPKTKPGP
+643 PEPKTKPGP
-654 QPEPNTFNPE
+654 QPEPNTFNSE

-687 DEFTPTPLSS
+687 DEFTPTPLSN

-704 YSDYIEEYERM
+704 YSDYIKEYERM

-798 NRQSFVNSE
+798 NRQSFINSE

-827 IYDLLRTQPPN
+827 IYDLLRTQPTN

-942 EINQTKDKIKDLKSQ
+942 EINQTKGKIKDLKSQ

-984 NIKNEINDNKIFGSI
+984 NIKNEINDNRIFGSI

-1019 KDNYKNTR
+1019 KDNFKNTR

-1069 ERGLA
+1069 ERGLS

-1080 KLDIAMSTV
+1080 KLDIAMSSI

-1102 RGVMSSAARAGVDF
+1102 RGVMSSVARAGVDF
-1116 AASQLMGPGLYM
+1116 AASQLMGTGLYM
-1128 GLTAFRAAP
+1128 GLAAFRAAP
-1137 KALVTGAMYLQNEVR
+1137 KAFVTGAMYLQNEVR